1 MRNTFL
7 KRAVGVALALTMTLS
22 AIPLSPRAVA
32 TSDSGN
38 ETFTNPVM
46 YADVPDVDVIRVD
59 DAYYMVSTTMHLS
72 PGCPVMK
79 STDLVNWETVSYTYD
94 ILDDGDKFALRN
106 GESDYGSGSWAA
118 SIRHYNGKYYVSF
131 ASLST
136 GKTYIFSTTDVE
148 NGTWH
153 RSEFSGYLHD
163 VSLLTT
169 QDDGMYVVYG
179 SGTARCRPVYE
190 DENGDITL
198 GDEVTL
204 IEYTGLDN
212 DGNPVN
218 GPVSYISEG
227 IHAYEIGDY
236 YYLFMIQWPTGGRR
250 QEVCWRA
257 SSLDGPWESR
267 KVFDSGLEFDGQM
280 DNAGV
285 AQGGIVQAA
294 DGSWYAMLFQ
304 DHSSVGRIPV
314 LVPVTWEDGWP
325 VFGDENGQAPVEMD
339 LPGTYTGEKDIVVS
353 DEFYNGQPHSFAADN
368 SSVSTTADTATQ
380 NAAAVEAQPT
390 ADQEAERMELIV
402 NGGFEDGSEPWT
414 TQESATLEL
423 VTEEA
428 YSGSTSLK
436 VSDRTDTA
444 SGPKQ
449 DLTGQLTAGQQ
460 VEVTAHVKYNEGP
473 DSKTFNLCIQCGDWT
488 GIDVAAS
495 VTAQKGEWATIT
507 GTYTIPEDADM
518 SSVGCFIETA
528 WTSDPDPVN
537 DLFDF
542 YVDDVSVTVEAEEPG
557 YGIIVNGGFE
567 NGSEPWAVQ
576 EASTLEIVTEEA
588 FSGSYSAKISDRTNT
603 ASGPKQVLTGQL
615 IQGQKVQVSAK
626 VKYNDGPASKTFN
639 FCIQCGD
646 WRGIDVVGSV
656 TAQKGQW
663 ATITGTYTIPND
675 ADMSYVG
682 CFIETAWTATPDPT
696 NDLFD
701 FYVDDV
707 SVTVEAEE
715 PGYGIIVNGG
725 FENGSE
731 PWAVQEAST
740 LEIVTEEAFSGS
752 YSAKISDRT
761 NTASG
766 PKQVLTGQLIQGQ
779 KVQVS
784 AKVKYNDGPASKTFN
799 FCIQCGDW
807 RGIDVVGSVT
817 AQKGQWA
824 TITGTYTIPNDA
836 DMSYVGC
843 FIETAWTAAPD
854 PTNDLFDFYVDDV
867 SVVVLPDEK
876 EPVEPGENDD
886 NGSYLDLAWQWN
898 HNPNNNDWS
907 LTQRNGFLRLTT
919 GTKAK
924 NILEARNTLTQRTY
938 GPTCSGNVALEIAG
952 MKNGDVAGLAA
963 FQQRYGYVG
972 VKMENG
978 TKYLVM
984 TKTESDSDPNGTEV
998 ERVALDN
1005 GVNRVYLRVDF
1016 DYTQRKDQATFFYS
1030 LDGAAWTQIGNTLQM
1045 AYTMPHF
1052 MGYRFGLFNYAT
1064 QTTGGYVDFD
1074 YFHVSD
1080 QGSNGSETVLNAS
1093 LDDIDDVLGVA
1104 YAQVEL
1110 PVKLDTLP
1118 DGDYTKLE
1126 ASLNI
1131 PDDFT
1136 VSGVVFDEKNVTG
1149 EATYT
1154 YQDGRL
1160 VLTVSG
1166 DNVNYQDNGGTGFA
1180 TVQLQLTD
1188 YTTQNKT
1195 VQVRTDYVRV
1205 TGGNVSYRVD
1215 NAVSNISLVKLDSEA
1230 LAKIPGYSNPLI
1242 DYDFGA
1248 DPFALE
1254 YNGRVYVYMTADQF
1268 EYDQNG
1274 NIIDNTYSKIN
1285 SLHVISSA
1293 DLVNWTDHGFI
1304 PVAGP
1309 NGVAKWAN
1317 NSWAPAI
1324 AYKQIDGQD
1333 KFFLYFC
1340 NGGGGIGVLEG
1351 DSPVGPFTDPL
1362 GHALIDGSTPGTQGV
1377 PWIFDPAVMVD
1388 DDGTGYLVFGGGI
1401 PAGQDLNPKSARIVR
1416 LGDDMISLDCEPVMI
1431 DAPCMFEDG
1440 GIHKANGKYYYTY
1453 CSNFSG
1459 NHSAVEGY
1467 PGYGIICYMVSDD
1480 PLGPYEYCGEIL
1492 QNPSTYFGVGGNNH
1506 HAIFN
1511 FKGTSYIVYHAQTLG
1526 QAMGIEKG
1534 YRSTHINEVE
1544 YYADG
1549 RIVPIQADREGIS
1562 QLETM
1567 SPYQLTAGET
1577 IAWQAGIKVEACD
1590 QPGQGLS
1597 EVNNRAVTDIQNGDW
1612 IAVAGLDFGDKGAA
1626 SFTASIAAQAGGA
1639 VELRV
1644 DSPDGTVVGT
1654 LTVPAGDGTYQ
1665 TLTCD
1670 VTGLTGVH
1678 NLFMVFTGDDQAENL
1693 MSLDT
1698 WQFTEAGESA
1708 SANKAL
1714 LQATY
1719 DYAVNLDT
1727 TGVVQAA
1734 VDAFQKALD
1743 EAKAVL
1749 DNPNATQEQVNTAWD
1764 NLLEGIWGLGLK
1776 QGDKTMLELLIHR
1789 AEGML
1794 PNESKYLPD
1803 HWQEL
1808 LDALAAG
1815 QDVMEDGNA
1824 LQGDVE
1830 TAVDELL
1837 TAILAQRFKADK
1849 SILED
1854 LIGTAQDMDLTGYTA
1869 ESVATFRSALAAAQ
1883 AVMADESLSEDDQQV
1898 VNDAVAALQSAMDGL
1913 TAEGDVQPSEKPQ
1926 ESQKPEQ
1933 TQAPEATDQP
1943 QATQKPENVPQT
1955 GDSAQLMGYVAALT
1969 AAVGLLAGAAYV
1981 SRKRRS

>member
-38 ETFTNPVM
+38 QTFTNPVM

-106 GESDYGSGSWAA
+106 GESDYGNGSWAA

-153 RSEFSGYLHD
+153 RSEFNGYLHD

-285 AQGGIVQAA
+285 AQGGVVQAA

-368 SSVSTTADTATQ
+368 RSVSTAADTAAQ

-402 NGGFEDGSEPWT
+402 NGGFEDGTENWAV
-414 TQESATLEL
+414 QEAATLTPVDEDGNTVL
-423 VTEEA
+423 
-428 YSGSTSLK
+428 L
-436 VSDRTDTA
+436 VSDRTSTA

-449 DLTGQLTAGQQ
+449 LLTGKVHAGQTIY
-460 VEVTAHVKYNEGP
+460 VSARVRYDEGP
-473 DSKTFNLCIQCGDWT
+473 DTRLFHISMQNNADGNLWD
-488 GIDVAAS
+488 GIDNAGSA
-495 VTAQKGEWATIT
+495 TAKRGEWTTIT
-507 GTYTIPEDADM
+507 GSYTIPNDADLSY
-518 SSVGCFIETA
+518 SSIFVETN
-528 WTSDPDPVN
+528 WTPEQDPDT
-537 DLFDF
+537 DLIDF
-542 YVDDVSVTVEAEEPG
+542 YVDDVSVTVEAEEPD

-615 IQGQKVQVSAK
+615 IQGQKVQVSAQ

-682 CFIETAWTATPDPT
+682 CFIETAWTAT
-696 NDLFD
+696 
-701 FYVDDV
+701 
-707 SVTVEAEE
+707 
-715 PGYGIIVNGG
+715 
-725 FENGSE
+725 
-731 PWAVQEAST
+731 
-740 LEIVTEEAFSGS
+740 
-752 YSAKISDRT
+752 
-761 NTASG
+761 
-766 PKQVLTGQLIQGQ
+766 
-779 KVQVS
+779 
-784 AKVKYNDGPASKTFN
+784 
-799 FCIQCGDW
+799 
-807 RGIDVVGSVT
+807 
-817 AQKGQWA
+817 
-824 TITGTYTIPNDA
+824 
-836 DMSYVGC
+836 
-843 FIETAWTAAPD
+843 PD

-1149 EATYT
+1149 DATYT

-1401 PAGQDLNPKSARIVR
+1401 PAGQDLNPQSARIVR

-1678 NLFMVFTGDDQAENL
+1678 NLFLVFTGDDQAENL

-1734 VDAFQKALD
+1734 VDAFQKALT

-1815 QDVMEDGNA
+1815 QDVMADGNA

-1854 LIGTAQDMDLTGYTA
+1854 LIGTAQGMDLTGYTA

-1883 AVMADESLSEDDQQV
+1883 AVRADESLSEDDQQV

>member
-32 TSDSGN
+32 ASDSGN

-106 GESDYGSGSWAA
+106 GESDYGNGSWAA

-368 SSVSTTADTATQ
+368 RSVSTAADTATQ

-402 NGGFEDGSEPWT
+402 NGGFEDGT
-414 TQESATLEL
+414 
-423 VTEEA
+423 
-428 YSGSTSLK
+428 
-436 VSDRTDTA
+436 
-444 SGPKQ
+444 
-449 DLTGQLTAGQQ
+449 
-460 VEVTAHVKYNEGP
+460 
-473 DSKTFNLCIQCGDWT
+473 
-488 GIDVAAS
+488 
-495 VTAQKGEWATIT
+495 
-507 GTYTIPEDADM
+507 
-518 SSVGCFIETA
+518 
-528 WTSDPDPVN
+528 
-537 DLFDF
+537 
-542 YVDDVSVTVEAEEPG
+542 
-557 YGIIVNGGFE
+557 
-567 NGSEPWAVQ
+567 EPWAVQ
-576 EASTLEIVTEEA
+576 EAATLTPVDEDGNTVLLV
-588 FSGSYSAKISDRTNT
+588 SDRTNT

-615 IQGQKVQVSAK
+615 SQGQKVQVSAK

-715 PGYGIIVNGG
+715 PDYGIIVNGG

-766 PKQVLTGQLIQGQ
+766 PKQVLTGQLSQGQ

-1149 EATYT
+1149 DATYT

-1166 DNVNYQDNGGTGFA
+1166 ENVNYQDNGGTGFA

-1401 PAGQDLNPKSARIVR
+1401 PAGQDLNPQSARIVR

-1597 EVNNRAVTDIQNGDW
+1597 EVNNRTVTDIQNGDW

-1670 VTGLTGVH
+1670 VEGLTGVH
-1678 NLFMVFTGDDQAENL
+1678 NLFLVFTGDDQAENL

-1734 VDAFQKALD
+1734 VDAFQKAMD

>member
-32 TSDSGN
+32 ASDSGN

-153 RSEFSGYLHD
+153 RSEFNGYLHD

-368 SSVSTTADTATQ
+368 SSVSTAADTATQ

-402 NGGFEDGSEPWT
+402 NGGFEDGT
-414 TQESATLEL
+414 
-423 VTEEA
+423 
-428 YSGSTSLK
+428 
-436 VSDRTDTA
+436 
-444 SGPKQ
+444 
-449 DLTGQLTAGQQ
+449 
-460 VEVTAHVKYNEGP
+460 
-473 DSKTFNLCIQCGDWT
+473 
-488 GIDVAAS
+488 
-495 VTAQKGEWATIT
+495 
-507 GTYTIPEDADM
+507 
-518 SSVGCFIETA
+518 
-528 WTSDPDPVN
+528 
-537 DLFDF
+537 
-542 YVDDVSVTVEAEEPG
+542 
-557 YGIIVNGGFE
+557 
-567 NGSEPWAVQ
+567 EPWAVQ
-576 EASTLEIVTEEA
+576 EAATLTPVDEDGNTVLLV
-588 FSGSYSAKISDRTNT
+588 SDRTNT

-615 IQGQKVQVSAK
+615 SQGQKVQVSAT

-766 PKQVLTGQLIQGQ
+766 PKQVLTGQLSQGQ

-784 AKVKYNDGPASKTFN
+784 ATVKYNDGPASKTFN

-1149 EATYT
+1149 DATYT

-1166 DNVNYQDNGGTGFA
+1166 ENVNYQDNGGTGFA

-1597 EVNNRAVTDIQNGDW
+1597 EVNNRTVTDIQNGDW

-1734 VDAFQKALD
+1734 VDAFQKAMD

-1776 QGDKTMLELLIHR
+1776 QGDKTMLELLIHK

-1854 LIGTAQDMDLTGYTA
+1854 LIGAAQGMDLTGYTT

-1898 VNDAVAALQSAMDGL
+1898 VDDAVAALQSAMDGL

>member
-32 TSDSGN
+32 ASDSGN

-153 RSEFSGYLHD
+153 RSEFNGYLHD

-368 SSVSTTADTATQ
+368 SSVSTAADTATQ
-380 NAAAVEAQPT
+380 NAAAAEAQPT

-402 NGGFEDGSEPWT
+402 NGGFEDGTENWA
-414 TQESATLEL
+414 TQQTATLTPVDEDGNTVL
-423 VTEEA
+423 
-428 YSGSTSLK
+428 L
-436 VSDRTDTA
+436 VSDRTNTA

-449 DLTGQLTAGQQ
+449 LLTGKVHAGQTIY
-460 VEVTAHVKYNEGP
+460 VSARVRYDEGP
-473 DSKTFNLCIQCGDWT
+473 DTRLFHISMQNNADGNLWD
-488 GIDVAAS
+488 GIDNAGSA
-495 VTAQKGEWATIT
+495 TAKRGEWTTIT
-507 GTYTIPEDADM
+507 GSYTIPNDADLSY
-518 SSVGCFIETA
+518 SSIFVETN
-528 WTSDPDPVN
+528 WTPEQDPDT
-537 DLFDF
+537 DLIDF
-542 YVDDVSVTVEAEEPG
+542 YVDDVSVTVEVEEPD

-615 IQGQKVQVSAK
+615 SQGQKVQVSA
-626 VKYNDGPASKTFN
+626 T
-639 FCIQCGD
+639 
-646 WRGIDVVGSV
+646 
-656 TAQKGQW
+656 
-663 ATITGTYTIPND
+663 
-675 ADMSYVG
+675 
-682 CFIETAWTATPDPT
+682 
-696 NDLFD
+696 
-701 FYVDDV
+701 
-707 SVTVEAEE
+707 
-715 PGYGIIVNGG
+715 
-725 FENGSE
+725 
-731 PWAVQEAST
+731 
-740 LEIVTEEAFSGS
+740 
-752 YSAKISDRT
+752 
-761 NTASG
+761 
-766 PKQVLTGQLIQGQ
+766 
-779 KVQVS
+779 
-784 AKVKYNDGPASKTFN
+784 VKYNDGPASKTFN

-1149 EATYT
+1149 DATYT

-1166 DNVNYQDNGGTGFA
+1166 ENVNYQDNGGTGFA

-1678 NLFMVFTGDDQAENL
+1678 NLFLVFTGDDQAENL

-1734 VDAFQKALD
+1734 VDAFQKALT

-1776 QGDKTMLELLIHR
+1776 QGDKTMLELLIHK

-1854 LIGTAQDMDLTGYTA
+1854 LIGAAQDMDLTGYTA

-1898 VNDAVAALQSAMDGL
+1898 VDDAVTALQSAMDGL
-1913 TAEGDVQPSEKPQ
+1913 TAEGDVQPSEEPQ

>member
-32 TSDSGN
+32 ASDSGN

-106 GESDYGSGSWAA
+106 GESDYGNGSWAA

-153 RSEFSGYLHD
+153 RSEFNGYLHD

-314 LVPVTWEDGWP
+314 LVPVTWENGWP

-368 SSVSTTADTATQ
+368 SSVSTAADTATQ

-402 NGGFEDGSEPWT
+402 NGGFEDGTENWA
-414 TQESATLEL
+414 TQQTATLTPVDEDGNTVL
-423 VTEEA
+423 
-428 YSGSTSLK
+428 L
-436 VSDRTDTA
+436 VSDRTNTA

-449 DLTGQLTAGQQ
+449 LLTGKVHAGQTIY
-460 VEVTAHVKYNEGP
+460 VSARVRYDEGP
-473 DSKTFNLCIQCGDWT
+473 DSKQFHISMQNNADGNLWD
-488 GIDVAAS
+488 GIDNAGSA
-495 VTAQKGEWATIT
+495 TAKRGEWTTIT
-507 GTYTIPEDADM
+507 GSYTIPNDADLSY
-518 SSVGCFIETA
+518 SSIFVETN
-528 WTSDPDPVN
+528 WTPEQDPDT
-537 DLFDF
+537 DLIDF
-542 YVDDVSVTVEAEEPG
+542 YVDDVSVTVEVEEP
-557 YGIIVNGGFE
+557 
-567 NGSEPWAVQ
+567 
-576 EASTLEIVTEEA
+576 
-588 FSGSYSAKISDRTNT
+588 D
-603 ASGPKQVLTGQL
+603 
-615 IQGQKVQVSAK
+615 
-626 VKYNDGPASKTFN
+626 
-639 FCIQCGD
+639 
-646 WRGIDVVGSV
+646 
-656 TAQKGQW
+656 
-663 ATITGTYTIPND
+663 
-675 ADMSYVG
+675 
-682 CFIETAWTATPDPT
+682 
-696 NDLFD
+696 
-701 FYVDDV
+701 
-707 SVTVEAEE
+707 
-715 PGYGIIVNGG
+715 YGIIVNGG

-1149 EATYT
+1149 DATYT

-1166 DNVNYQDNGGTGFA
+1166 ENVNYQDNGGTGFA

-1351 DSPVGPFTDPL
+1351 DSPAGPFTDPL

-1401 PAGQDLNPKSARIVR
+1401 PAGQDLNPQSARIVR

-1597 EVNNRAVTDIQNGDW
+1597 EVNNRTVTDIQNGDW

-1670 VTGLTGVH
+1670 VEGLTGVH

-1693 MSLDT
+1693 MILDT

-1734 VDAFQKALD
+1734 VDAFQKAMD

-1776 QGDKTMLELLIHR
+1776 QGDKTMLELLIHK

-1854 LIGTAQDMDLTGYTA
+1854 LIGAAQGMDLTGYTT

-1898 VNDAVAALQSAMDGL
+1898 VDDAVAALQSAMDGL

>member
-38 ETFTNPVM
+38 QTFTNPVM

-106 GESDYGSGSWAA
+106 GESDYGNGSWAA

-153 RSEFSGYLHD
+153 RSEFNGYLHD

-285 AQGGIVQAA
+285 AQGGVVQAA

-368 SSVSTTADTATQ
+368 SSVSTAADTAAQ

-402 NGGFEDGSEPWT
+402 NGGFEDGTENWAV
-414 TQESATLEL
+414 QEAATLTPVDEDGNTVL
-423 VTEEA
+423 
-428 YSGSTSLK
+428 L
-436 VSDRTDTA
+436 VSDRTSTA

-449 DLTGQLTAGQQ
+449 LLTGKVHAGQTIY
-460 VEVTAHVKYNEGP
+460 VSARVRYDEGP
-473 DSKTFNLCIQCGDWT
+473 DTRLFHISMQNNADGNLWD
-488 GIDVAAS
+488 GIDNAGSA
-495 VTAQKGEWATIT
+495 TAKRGEWTTIT
-507 GTYTIPEDADM
+507 GSYTIPNDADLSY
-518 SSVGCFIETA
+518 SSIFVETN
-528 WTSDPDPVN
+528 WTPEQDPDT
-537 DLFDF
+537 DLIDF
-542 YVDDVSVTVEAEEPG
+542 YVDDVSVTVEVEEPD

-603 ASGPKQVLTGQL
+603 ASGPKQ
-615 IQGQKVQVSAK
+615 I
-626 VKYNDGPASKTFN
+626 
-639 FCIQCGD
+639 
-646 WRGIDVVGSV
+646 
-656 TAQKGQW
+656 
-663 ATITGTYTIPND
+663 
-675 ADMSYVG
+675 
-682 CFIETAWTATPDPT
+682 
-696 NDLFD
+696 
-701 FYVDDV
+701 
-707 SVTVEAEE
+707 
-715 PGYGIIVNGG
+715 
-725 FENGSE
+725 
-731 PWAVQEAST
+731 
-740 LEIVTEEAFSGS
+740 
-752 YSAKISDRT
+752 
-761 NTASG
+761 
-766 PKQVLTGQLIQGQ
+766 LTGQLIQGQ

-1401 PAGQDLNPKSARIVR
+1401 PAGQDLNPQSARIVR

-1670 VTGLTGVH
+1670 VEGLTGVH
-1678 NLFMVFTGDDQAENL
+1678 NLFLVFTGDDQAENL

-1734 VDAFQKALD
+1734 VDAFQKALT

-1854 LIGTAQDMDLTGYTA
+1854 LIGAAQDMDLTGYTA

>member
-32 TSDSGN
+32 ASDSGN

-153 RSEFSGYLHD
+153 RSEFNGYLHD

-368 SSVSTTADTATQ
+368 SSVSTAADTATQ

-402 NGGFEDGSEPWT
+402 NGSFEDGTENWA
-414 TQESATLEL
+414 TQQTATLTPVDEDGNTVL
-423 VTEEA
+423 
-428 YSGSTSLK
+428 L
-436 VSDRTDTA
+436 VSDRTNTA

-449 DLTGQLTAGQQ
+449 LLTGKVHAGQTIY
-460 VEVTAHVKYNEGP
+460 VSARVRYDEGP
-473 DSKTFNLCIQCGDWT
+473 DTRLFHISMQNNADGNLWD
-488 GIDVAAS
+488 GIDNAGSA
-495 VTAQKGEWATIT
+495 TAKRGEWTTIT
-507 GTYTIPEDADM
+507 GSYTIPNDADLSY
-518 SSVGCFIETA
+518 SSIFVETN
-528 WTSDPDPVN
+528 WTPEQDPDT
-537 DLFDF
+537 DLIDF
-542 YVDDVSVTVEAEEPG
+542 YVDDVSVTVEVEEPD

-615 IQGQKVQVSAK
+615 SQGQKVQVSA
-626 VKYNDGPASKTFN
+626 T
-639 FCIQCGD
+639 
-646 WRGIDVVGSV
+646 
-656 TAQKGQW
+656 
-663 ATITGTYTIPND
+663 
-675 ADMSYVG
+675 
-682 CFIETAWTATPDPT
+682 
-696 NDLFD
+696 
-701 FYVDDV
+701 
-707 SVTVEAEE
+707 
-715 PGYGIIVNGG
+715 
-725 FENGSE
+725 
-731 PWAVQEAST
+731 
-740 LEIVTEEAFSGS
+740 
-752 YSAKISDRT
+752 
-761 NTASG
+761 
-766 PKQVLTGQLIQGQ
+766 
-779 KVQVS
+779 
-784 AKVKYNDGPASKTFN
+784 VKYNDGPASKTFN

-1149 EATYT
+1149 DATYT

-1166 DNVNYQDNGGTGFA
+1166 ENVNYQDNGGTGFA

-1480 PLGPYEYCGEIL
+1480 PMGPYEYCGEIL

-1511 FKGTSYIVYHAQTLG
+1511 FQGTSYIVYHAQTLG

-1597 EVNNRAVTDIQNGDW
+1597 EVNNRTVTDIQNGDW

-1734 VDAFQKALD
+1734 VDAFQKALT

-1776 QGDKTMLELLIHR
+1776 QGDKTMLELLIAR
-1789 AEGML
+1789 ADDMVA
-1794 PNESKYLPD
+1794 NADKYVEAD
-1803 HWQEL
+1803 WQQL
-1808 LDALAAG
+1808 VDALEAAKT
-1815 QDVMEDGNA
+1815 VMEDGNA
-1824 LQGDVE
+1824 LQNDVDKAAE
-1830 TAVDELL
+1830 TLL
-1837 TAILAQRFKADK
+1837 NAILAQRFKADK

-1854 LIGTAQDMDLTGYTA
+1854 LIGKAEGMDLSSYTA
-1869 ESVATFRSALAAAQ
+1869 ESVATFRMALANAQ
-1883 AVMADESLSEDDQQV
+1883 AVMADNSLTEDDQAK
-1898 VNDAVAALQSAMDGL
+1898 VNDAVAALTSAMDGL
-1913 TAEGDVQPSEKPQ
+1913 TAGGAPETTD
-1926 ESQKPEQ
+1926 KPETSQ
-1933 TQAPEATDQP
+1933 EPETTDKP
-1943 QATQKPENVPQT
+1943 QATEKPENVPQT
-1955 GDSAQLMGYVAALT
+1955 GDSAQLMVYVAALAA
-1969 AAVGLLAGAAYV
+1969 AAVLMGTTVVL
-1981 SRKRRS
+1981 RRRRS

>member
-32 TSDSGN
+32 ASDSGN

-106 GESDYGSGSWAA
+106 GESDYGNGSWAA

-153 RSEFSGYLHD
+153 RSEFNGYLHD

-368 SSVSTTADTATQ
+368 RSVSTAADTAAQ

-402 NGGFEDGSEPWT
+402 NGGFEDGT
-414 TQESATLEL
+414 
-423 VTEEA
+423 
-428 YSGSTSLK
+428 
-436 VSDRTDTA
+436 
-444 SGPKQ
+444 
-449 DLTGQLTAGQQ
+449 
-460 VEVTAHVKYNEGP
+460 
-473 DSKTFNLCIQCGDWT
+473 
-488 GIDVAAS
+488 
-495 VTAQKGEWATIT
+495 
-507 GTYTIPEDADM
+507 
-518 SSVGCFIETA
+518 
-528 WTSDPDPVN
+528 
-537 DLFDF
+537 
-542 YVDDVSVTVEAEEPG
+542 
-557 YGIIVNGGFE
+557 
-567 NGSEPWAVQ
+567 EPWAVQ
-576 EASTLEIVTEEA
+576 EAATLTPVDEDGNTVLLV
-588 FSGSYSAKISDRTNT
+588 SDRTNT

-615 IQGQKVQVSAK
+615 SQGQKVQVSAK

-766 PKQVLTGQLIQGQ
+766 PKQVLTGQLSQGQ

-1268 EYDQNG
+1268 EYDQDG
-1274 NIIDNTYSKIN
+1274 NLIDNTYSKIN

-1670 VTGLTGVH
+1670 VEGLTGVH

>member
-38 ETFTNPVM
+38 QTFTNPVM

-250 QEVCWRA
+250 QEICWRA

-368 SSVSTTADTATQ
+368 SSVSTAADTATQ

-402 NGGFEDGSEPWT
+402 NGSFEDGT
-414 TQESATLEL
+414 
-423 VTEEA
+423 
-428 YSGSTSLK
+428 
-436 VSDRTDTA
+436 
-444 SGPKQ
+444 
-449 DLTGQLTAGQQ
+449 
-460 VEVTAHVKYNEGP
+460 
-473 DSKTFNLCIQCGDWT
+473 
-488 GIDVAAS
+488 
-495 VTAQKGEWATIT
+495 
-507 GTYTIPEDADM
+507 
-518 SSVGCFIETA
+518 
-528 WTSDPDPVN
+528 
-537 DLFDF
+537 
-542 YVDDVSVTVEAEEPG
+542 
-557 YGIIVNGGFE
+557 
-567 NGSEPWAVQ
+567 EPWAVQ
-576 EASTLEIVTEEA
+576 EAATLTPVDEDGNTVLLV
-588 FSGSYSAKISDRTNT
+588 SDRTNT
-603 ASGPKQVLTGQL
+603 TSGPKQVLTGQL
-615 IQGQKVQVSAK
+615 SQGQKVQVSAK
-626 VKYNDGPASKTFN
+626 VKYNDGPASKTF
-639 FCIQCGD
+639 
-646 WRGIDVVGSV
+646 V

-682 CFIETAWTATPDPT
+682 CFIETAWTAT
-696 NDLFD
+696 
-701 FYVDDV
+701 
-707 SVTVEAEE
+707 
-715 PGYGIIVNGG
+715 
-725 FENGSE
+725 
-731 PWAVQEAST
+731 
-740 LEIVTEEAFSGS
+740 
-752 YSAKISDRT
+752 
-761 NTASG
+761 
-766 PKQVLTGQLIQGQ
+766 
-779 KVQVS
+779 
-784 AKVKYNDGPASKTFN
+784 
-799 FCIQCGDW
+799 
-807 RGIDVVGSVT
+807 
-817 AQKGQWA
+817 
-824 TITGTYTIPNDA
+824 
-836 DMSYVGC
+836 
-843 FIETAWTAAPD
+843 PD

-1045 AYTMPHF
+1045 AYTLPHF

-1080 QGSNGSETVLNAS
+1080 QCSNGSETVLNAS

-1166 DNVNYQDNGGTGFA
+1166 ENVNYQDNGGTGFA

-1670 VTGLTGVH
+1670 VEGLTGVH

-1734 VDAFQKALD
+1734 VDAFQKALT

-1776 QGDKTMLELLIHR
+1776 QGDKTMLELLIHK

-1815 QDVMEDGNA
+1815 QDVMADGNA

-1898 VNDAVAALQSAMDGL
+1898 VDDAVAALQSAMDGL

>member
-38 ETFTNPVM
+38 QTFTNPVM

-153 RSEFSGYLHD
+153 RSEFNGYLHD

-285 AQGGIVQAA
+285 AQGGVVQAA

-368 SSVSTTADTATQ
+368 SSVSTAADTAAQ

-402 NGGFEDGSEPWT
+402 NGGFEDGTENWAV
-414 TQESATLEL
+414 QEAATLTPVDEDGNTVL
-423 VTEEA
+423 
-428 YSGSTSLK
+428 L
-436 VSDRTDTA
+436 VSDRTSTA

-449 DLTGQLTAGQQ
+449 LLTGKVHAGQTIY
-460 VEVTAHVKYNEGP
+460 VSARVRYDEGP
-473 DSKTFNLCIQCGDWT
+473 DTRLFHISMQNNADGNLWD
-488 GIDVAAS
+488 GIDNAGSA
-495 VTAQKGEWATIT
+495 TAKRGEWTTIT
-507 GTYTIPEDADM
+507 GSYTIPNDADLSY
-518 SSVGCFIETA
+518 SSIFVETN
-528 WTSDPDPVN
+528 WTPEQDPDT
-537 DLFDF
+537 DLIDF
-542 YVDDVSVTVEAEEPG
+542 YVDDVSVTVEVEEPD

-603 ASGPKQVLTGQL
+603 ASGPKQ
-615 IQGQKVQVSAK
+615 I
-626 VKYNDGPASKTFN
+626 
-639 FCIQCGD
+639 
-646 WRGIDVVGSV
+646 
-656 TAQKGQW
+656 
-663 ATITGTYTIPND
+663 
-675 ADMSYVG
+675 
-682 CFIETAWTATPDPT
+682 
-696 NDLFD
+696 
-701 FYVDDV
+701 
-707 SVTVEAEE
+707 
-715 PGYGIIVNGG
+715 
-725 FENGSE
+725 
-731 PWAVQEAST
+731 
-740 LEIVTEEAFSGS
+740 
-752 YSAKISDRT
+752 
-761 NTASG
+761 
-766 PKQVLTGQLIQGQ
+766 LTGQLIQGQ

-1401 PAGQDLNPKSARIVR
+1401 PAGQDLNPQSARIVR

-1597 EVNNRAVTDIQNGDW
+1597 EVNNRTVTDIQNGDW

-1670 VTGLTGVH
+1670 VEGLTGVH
-1678 NLFMVFTGDDQAENL
+1678 NLFLVFTGDDQAENL

-1734 VDAFQKALD
+1734 VDAFQKALT

-1854 LIGTAQDMDLTGYTA
+1854 LIGAAQDMDLTGYTA

>member
-38 ETFTNPVM
+38 QTFTNPVM

-106 GESDYGSGSWAA
+106 GESDYGNGSWAA

-153 RSEFSGYLHD
+153 RSEFNGYLHD

-285 AQGGIVQAA
+285 AQGGVVQAA

-368 SSVSTTADTATQ
+368 RSVSTAADTAAQ
-380 NAAAVEAQPT
+380 NAAAAEAQPT

-402 NGGFEDGSEPWT
+402 NGGFEDGTENWA
-414 TQESATLEL
+414 TQQTATLTPVDEDGNTVLL
-423 VTEEA
+423 VSE
-428 YSGSTSLK
+428 
-436 VSDRTDTA
+436 RTNTA

-449 DLTGQLTAGQQ
+449 LLTGKVKAGQTIY
-460 VEVTAHVKYNEGP
+460 VSARVRYDEGP
-473 DSKTFNLCIQCGDWT
+473 DSKQFHISMQNNADGNLWD
-488 GIDVAAS
+488 GIDNAGSA
-495 VTAQKGEWATIT
+495 TAKRGEWTTIT
-507 GTYTIPEDADM
+507 GSYTIPNDADLSY
-518 SSVGCFIETA
+518 SSIFVETN
-528 WTSDPDPVN
+528 WTPEQDPDN
-537 DLFDF
+537 DLIDF
-542 YVDDVSVTVEAEEPG
+542 YVDDVSVTVEPEAPD

-603 ASGPKQVLTGQL
+603 ASGPKQDLTEQL
-615 IQGQKVQVSAK
+615 SQGQKVQVSAT

-682 CFIETAWTATPDPT
+682 CFIETAWTAT
-696 NDLFD
+696 
-701 FYVDDV
+701 
-707 SVTVEAEE
+707 
-715 PGYGIIVNGG
+715 
-725 FENGSE
+725 
-731 PWAVQEAST
+731 
-740 LEIVTEEAFSGS
+740 
-752 YSAKISDRT
+752 
-761 NTASG
+761 
-766 PKQVLTGQLIQGQ
+766 
-779 KVQVS
+779 
-784 AKVKYNDGPASKTFN
+784 
-799 FCIQCGDW
+799 
-807 RGIDVVGSVT
+807 
-817 AQKGQWA
+817 
-824 TITGTYTIPNDA
+824 
-836 DMSYVGC
+836 
-843 FIETAWTAAPD
+843 PD

-1149 EATYT
+1149 DATYT

-1215 NAVSNISLVKLDSEA
+1215 SAVSNISLVKLDSEA

-1597 EVNNRAVTDIQNGDW
+1597 EVNNRTVTDIQNGDW

-1639 VELRV
+1639 VELRL

-1678 NLFMVFTGDDQAENL
+1678 NLFLVFTGDDQAENL

-1734 VDAFQKALD
+1734 VDAFQKALT

-1749 DNPNATQEQVNTAWD
+1749 DNPNATQDEVNTAWD

-1776 QGDKTMLELLIHR
+1776 QGDKTMLELLIHK

-1854 LIGTAQDMDLTGYTA
+1854 LIGAAQGMDLTGYTA

-1898 VNDAVAALQSAMDGL
+1898 VDNAVAALQSAMDGL
-1913 TAEGDVQPSEKPQ
+1913 TAEGNVQPSEEPQ
-1926 ESQKPEQ
+1926 ESQKPEE

-1981 SRKRRS
+1981 TRKRRS

>member
-32 TSDSGN
+32 ASDSGN
-38 ETFTNPVM
+38 QTFTNPVM

-106 GESDYGSGSWAA
+106 GESDYGNGSWAA
-118 SIRHYNGKYYVSF
+118 SIRYYNGKYYVSF

-153 RSEFSGYLHD
+153 RSEFNGYLHD

-285 AQGGIVQAA
+285 AQGGVVQAA

-304 DHSSVGRIPV
+304 DHGSVGRIPV

-325 VFGDENGQAPVEMD
+325 VFGDENGQAPVVMD

-353 DEFYNGQPHSFAADN
+353 DEFYNGQPHSFAASN
-368 SSVSTTADTATQ
+368 GSVSTTADTATQ
-380 NAAAVEAQPT
+380 NAAAAEAQPT

-402 NGGFEDGSEPWT
+402 NGGFEDGTENWA
-414 TQESATLEL
+414 TQQTATLTPVDEDGNTVL
-423 VTEEA
+423 
-428 YSGSTSLK
+428 L
-436 VSDRTDTA
+436 VSDRTNTA

-449 DLTGQLTAGQQ
+449 LLTGKVHAGQTIY
-460 VEVTAHVKYNEGP
+460 VSARVRYDEGP
-473 DSKTFNLCIQCGDWT
+473 DTRLFHISMQNNADGNLWD
-488 GIDVAAS
+488 GIDNAGSA
-495 VTAQKGEWATIT
+495 TAKRGEWTTIT
-507 GTYTIPEDADM
+507 GSYTIPNDADLSY
-518 SSVGCFIETA
+518 SSIFVETN
-528 WTSDPDPVN
+528 WTPEQDPDT
-537 DLFDF
+537 DLIDF
-542 YVDDVSVTVEAEEPG
+542 YVDDVSVTVEVEEPD

-615 IQGQKVQVSAK
+615 SQGQKVQVSAK

-701 FYVDDV
+701 
-707 SVTVEAEE
+707 
-715 PGYGIIVNGG
+715 I
-725 FENGSE
+725 
-731 PWAVQEAST
+731 
-740 LEIVTEEAFSGS
+740 
-752 YSAKISDRT
+752 
-761 NTASG
+761 
-766 PKQVLTGQLIQGQ
+766 
-779 KVQVS
+779 
-784 AKVKYNDGPASKTFN
+784 
-799 FCIQCGDW
+799 
-807 RGIDVVGSVT
+807 
-817 AQKGQWA
+817 
-824 TITGTYTIPNDA
+824 
-836 DMSYVGC
+836 
-843 FIETAWTAAPD
+843 
-854 PTNDLFDFYVDDV
+854 YVDDV

-1215 NAVSNISLVKLDSEA
+1215 SAVSNISLVKLDSEA

-1597 EVNNRAVTDIQNGDW
+1597 EVNNRTVTDIQNGDW

-1734 VDAFQKALD
+1734 VDAFQKAMD

-1764 NLLEGIWGLGLK
+1764 NLLEGIWALGLK
-1776 QGDKTMLELLIHR
+1776 QGDKTMLELLIHK

-1854 LIGTAQDMDLTGYTA
+1854 LIGAAQGMDLTGYTA

-1898 VNDAVAALQSAMDGL
+1898 VDNAVSALQSAMDGL

>member
-32 TSDSGN
+32 ASDSGN
-38 ETFTNPVM
+38 QTFTNPVM

-106 GESDYGSGSWAA
+106 GESDYGNGSWAA

-153 RSEFSGYLHD
+153 RSEFNGYLHD

-304 DHSSVGRIPV
+304 DHGSVGRIPV

-353 DEFYNGQPHSFAADN
+353 DEFYNGQPHSFAASN
-368 SSVSTTADTATQ
+368 GSVSTTADTAAQ
-380 NAAAVEAQPT
+380 NAAAAEAQPT

-402 NGGFEDGSEPWT
+402 NGGFEDGTENWA
-414 TQESATLEL
+414 TQQTATLTPVDEDGNTVL
-423 VTEEA
+423 
-428 YSGSTSLK
+428 L
-436 VSDRTDTA
+436 VSDRTNTA

-449 DLTGQLTAGQQ
+449 LLTGKVHAGQTIY
-460 VEVTAHVKYNEGP
+460 VSARVRYDEGP
-473 DSKTFNLCIQCGDWT
+473 DTKQFHISMQNNADGNLWD
-488 GIDVAAS
+488 GIDNAGSA
-495 VTAQKGEWATIT
+495 TAKRGEWTTIT
-507 GTYTIPEDADM
+507 GSYTIPNDADLSY
-518 SSVGCFIETA
+518 SSIFVETN
-528 WTSDPDPVN
+528 WTPEQDPDT
-537 DLFDF
+537 DLIDF
-542 YVDDVSVTVEAEEPG
+542 YVDDVSVTVEVEEPD

-615 IQGQKVQVSAK
+615 IQGQKVQVSAT

-682 CFIETAWTATPDPT
+682 CFIETAWTAT
-696 NDLFD
+696 
-701 FYVDDV
+701 
-707 SVTVEAEE
+707 
-715 PGYGIIVNGG
+715 
-725 FENGSE
+725 
-731 PWAVQEAST
+731 
-740 LEIVTEEAFSGS
+740 
-752 YSAKISDRT
+752 
-761 NTASG
+761 
-766 PKQVLTGQLIQGQ
+766 
-779 KVQVS
+779 
-784 AKVKYNDGPASKTFN
+784 
-799 FCIQCGDW
+799 
-807 RGIDVVGSVT
+807 
-817 AQKGQWA
+817 
-824 TITGTYTIPNDA
+824 
-836 DMSYVGC
+836 
-843 FIETAWTAAPD
+843 PD

-1166 DNVNYQDNGGTGFA
+1166 ENVNYQDNGGTGFA

-1268 EYDQNG
+1268 EYDQDG

-1285 SLHVISSA
+1285 KLHVISSA

-1401 PAGQDLNPKSARIVR
+1401 PAGQDLNPQSARIVR

-1597 EVNNRAVTDIQNGDW
+1597 EVNNRTVTDIQNGDW

-1670 VTGLTGVH
+1670 VEGLTGVH
-1678 NLFMVFTGDDQAENL
+1678 NLFLVFTGDDQAENL

-1734 VDAFQKALD
+1734 VDAFQKALT

-1854 LIGTAQDMDLTGYTA
+1854 LIGAAQDMDLTGYTA

-1898 VNDAVAALQSAMDGL
+1898 VDDAVAALQSAMDGL

>member
-22 AIPLSPRAVA
+22 AIPIAPRAVA
-32 TSDSGN
+32 STDTGSES
-38 ETFTNPVM
+38 ESFTNPVM

-79 STDLVNWETVSYTYD
+79 STDLVNWETVSYAYD

-106 GESDYGSGSWAA
+106 GESDYGNGSWAA
-118 SIRHYNGKYYVSF
+118 SIRYYNGKYYVSF

-153 RSEFSGYLHD
+153 RSEFNGYLHD

-280 DNAGV
+280 DSAGV

-304 DHSSVGRIPV
+304 DHGSVGRIPV

-402 NGGFEDGSEPWT
+402 NGGFEDGTENWA
-414 TQESATLEL
+414 TQQTATLTPVDEDGNTVL
-423 VTEEA
+423 
-428 YSGSTSLK
+428 L
-436 VSDRTDTA
+436 VSDRTNTA

-449 DLTGQLTAGQQ
+449 LLTGKVHAGQTIY
-460 VEVTAHVKYNEGP
+460 VSARVRYDEGP
-473 DSKTFNLCIQCGDWT
+473 DTRLFHISMQNNADGNLWD
-488 GIDVAAS
+488 GIDNAGSA
-495 VTAQKGEWATIT
+495 TAKRGEWTTIT
-507 GTYTIPEDADM
+507 GSYTIPNDADLSY
-518 SSVGCFIETA
+518 SSIFVETN
-528 WTSDPDPVN
+528 WTPEQDPDT
-537 DLFDF
+537 DLIDF
-542 YVDDVSVTVEAEEPG
+542 YVDDGSVTVEVEEPD

-615 IQGQKVQVSAK
+615 SQGQKVQVSAK

-701 FYVDDV
+701 
-707 SVTVEAEE
+707 
-715 PGYGIIVNGG
+715 I
-725 FENGSE
+725 
-731 PWAVQEAST
+731 
-740 LEIVTEEAFSGS
+740 
-752 YSAKISDRT
+752 
-761 NTASG
+761 
-766 PKQVLTGQLIQGQ
+766 
-779 KVQVS
+779 
-784 AKVKYNDGPASKTFN
+784 
-799 FCIQCGDW
+799 
-807 RGIDVVGSVT
+807 
-817 AQKGQWA
+817 
-824 TITGTYTIPNDA
+824 
-836 DMSYVGC
+836 
-843 FIETAWTAAPD
+843 
-854 PTNDLFDFYVDDV
+854 YVDDV

-1149 EATYT
+1149 DATYT
-1154 YQDGRL
+1154 FKDGHL

-1166 DNVNYQDNGGTGFA
+1166 ENVNYQDNGGTGFA

-1215 NAVSNISLVKLDSEA
+1215 NAVANISLVKLDSEA

-1590 QPGQGLS
+1590 QPGEGLS

-1612 IAVAGLDFGDKGAA
+1612 IAVAGLDFGNKGAA
-1626 SFTASIAAQAGGA
+1626 SFTASIAAQAGGV

-1670 VTGLTGVH
+1670 VEGLTGVH

-1698 WQFTEAGESA
+1698 WQFTEASESA

-1734 VDAFQKALD
+1734 VDAFQKALTQ
-1743 EAKAVL
+1743 AKAVL

-1776 QGDKTMLELLIHR
+1776 QGDKTMLELLIHK

-1854 LIGTAQDMDLTGYTA
+1854 LIGAAQGMDLTGYTA
-1869 ESVATFRSALAAAQ
+1869 ESVSTFRSALAAAQ

-1898 VNDAVAALQSAMDGL
+1898 VDDAVAALQSAMDGL
-1913 TAEGDVQPSEKPQ
+1913 TAEGDVQPSEEPE
-1926 ESQKPEQ
+1926 ESQKPEE

>member
-38 ETFTNPVM
+38 QTFTNPVM

-285 AQGGIVQAA
+285 AQGGVVQAT

-368 SSVSTTADTATQ
+368 RSVSTAADTAAQ

-402 NGGFEDGSEPWT
+402 NGGFEDGT
-414 TQESATLEL
+414 
-423 VTEEA
+423 
-428 YSGSTSLK
+428 
-436 VSDRTDTA
+436 
-444 SGPKQ
+444 
-449 DLTGQLTAGQQ
+449 
-460 VEVTAHVKYNEGP
+460 
-473 DSKTFNLCIQCGDWT
+473 
-488 GIDVAAS
+488 
-495 VTAQKGEWATIT
+495 
-507 GTYTIPEDADM
+507 
-518 SSVGCFIETA
+518 
-528 WTSDPDPVN
+528 
-537 DLFDF
+537 
-542 YVDDVSVTVEAEEPG
+542 
-557 YGIIVNGGFE
+557 
-567 NGSEPWAVQ
+567 EPWAVQ
-576 EASTLEIVTEEA
+576 EAATLTPVDEDGNTVLLV
-588 FSGSYSAKISDRTNT
+588 SDRTNT

-615 IQGQKVQVSAK
+615 IQGQKVQVSAQ

-784 AKVKYNDGPASKTFN
+784 AQVKYNDGPASKTFN

-1678 NLFMVFTGDDQAENL
+1678 NLFLVFTGDDQAENL

-1734 VDAFQKALD
+1734 VDAFQKALT

-1776 QGDKTMLELLIHR
+1776 QGDKTMLELLIHK

-1854 LIGTAQDMDLTGYTA
+1854 LIGAAQDMDLTGYTA

>member
-106 GESDYGSGSWAA
+106 GESDYGNGSWAA

-368 SSVSTTADTATQ
+368 SSVSTAADTATQ

-402 NGGFEDGSEPWT
+402 NGGFEDGTENWA
-414 TQESATLEL
+414 TQQAATLTPVDEDGNTVL
-423 VTEEA
+423 
-428 YSGSTSLK
+428 L
-436 VSDRTDTA
+436 VSDRTNTA

-449 DLTGQLTAGQQ
+449 LLTGKVHAGQTIY
-460 VEVTAHVKYNEGP
+460 VSARVRYDEGP
-473 DSKTFNLCIQCGDWT
+473 DTRLFHISMQNNADGNLWD
-488 GIDVAAS
+488 GIDNAGSA
-495 VTAQKGEWATIT
+495 TAKRGEWTTIT
-507 GTYTIPEDADM
+507 GSYTIPNDADLSY
-518 SSVGCFIETA
+518 SSIFVETN
-528 WTSDPDPVN
+528 WTPEQDPDT
-537 DLFDF
+537 DLIDF
-542 YVDDVSVTVEAEEPG
+542 YVDDVSVTVEVEEPD

-615 IQGQKVQVSAK
+615 SQGQKVQVSAT

-682 CFIETAWTATPDPT
+682 CFIETAWTAT
-696 NDLFD
+696 
-701 FYVDDV
+701 
-707 SVTVEAEE
+707 
-715 PGYGIIVNGG
+715 
-725 FENGSE
+725 
-731 PWAVQEAST
+731 
-740 LEIVTEEAFSGS
+740 
-752 YSAKISDRT
+752 
-761 NTASG
+761 
-766 PKQVLTGQLIQGQ
+766 
-779 KVQVS
+779 
-784 AKVKYNDGPASKTFN
+784 
-799 FCIQCGDW
+799 
-807 RGIDVVGSVT
+807 
-817 AQKGQWA
+817 
-824 TITGTYTIPNDA
+824 
-836 DMSYVGC
+836 
-843 FIETAWTAAPD
+843 PD

-1080 QGSNGSETVLNAS
+1080 QGSSGSETVLNAS

-1149 EATYT
+1149 DATYT

-1166 DNVNYQDNGGTGFA
+1166 ENVNYQDNGGTGFA

-1734 VDAFQKALD
+1734 VDAFQKALT

-1776 QGDKTMLELLIHR
+1776 QGDKTMLELLIHK

-1854 LIGTAQDMDLTGYTA
+1854 LIGAAQDMDLTGYTA

>member
-106 GESDYGSGSWAA
+106 GESDYGNGSWAA

-153 RSEFSGYLHD
+153 RSEFNGYLHD

-285 AQGGIVQAA
+285 AQGGVVQAA

-325 VFGDENGQAPVEMD
+325 VFGDENGQAPVVMD

-368 SSVSTTADTATQ
+368 RSVSTAADTATQ

-402 NGGFEDGSEPWT
+402 NGGFEDGTENWA
-414 TQESATLEL
+414 TQQTATLTPVDEDGNTVL
-423 VTEEA
+423 
-428 YSGSTSLK
+428 L
-436 VSDRTDTA
+436 VSDRTNTA

-449 DLTGQLTAGQQ
+449 LLTGKVHAGQTIY
-460 VEVTAHVKYNEGP
+460 VSARVRYDEGP
-473 DSKTFNLCIQCGDWT
+473 DTRLFHISMQNNADGNLWD
-488 GIDVAAS
+488 GIDNAGSA
-495 VTAQKGEWATIT
+495 TAKRGEWTTIT
-507 GTYTIPEDADM
+507 GSYTIPNDADLSY
-518 SSVGCFIETA
+518 SSIFVETN
-528 WTSDPDPVN
+528 WTPEQDPDT
-537 DLFDF
+537 DLIDF
-542 YVDDVSVTVEAEEPG
+542 YVDDVSVTVEVEEPD

-615 IQGQKVQVSAK
+615 S
-626 VKYNDGPASKTFN
+626 
-639 FCIQCGD
+639 
-646 WRGIDVVGSV
+646 
-656 TAQKGQW
+656 
-663 ATITGTYTIPND
+663 
-675 ADMSYVG
+675 
-682 CFIETAWTATPDPT
+682 
-696 NDLFD
+696 
-701 FYVDDV
+701 
-707 SVTVEAEE
+707 
-715 PGYGIIVNGG
+715 
-725 FENGSE
+725 
-731 PWAVQEAST
+731 
-740 LEIVTEEAFSGS
+740 
-752 YSAKISDRT
+752 
-761 NTASG
+761 
-766 PKQVLTGQLIQGQ
+766 QGQ

-1166 DNVNYQDNGGTGFA
+1166 ENVNYQDNGGTGFA

-1362 GHALIDGSTPGTQGV
+1362 GHALIDGSTPGVQGV

-1597 EVNNRAVTDIQNGDW
+1597 EVNNRTVTDIQNGDW
-1612 IAVAGLDFGDKGAA
+1612 IAVAGLDFGHKGAA

-1670 VTGLTGVH
+1670 VEGLTGVH

-1734 VDAFQKALD
+1734 VDAFQKAMD

-1776 QGDKTMLELLIHR
+1776 QGDKTMLELLIHK

-1815 QDVMEDGNA
+1815 QDVMADGNA

-1854 LIGTAQDMDLTGYTA
+1854 LIGAAQDMDLTGYTA

-1898 VNDAVAALQSAMDGL
+1898 VDDAVAALQSAMDGL

>member
-22 AIPLSPRAVA
+22 AIPLAPRAVA
-32 TSDSGN
+32 ASDSGN
-38 ETFTNPVM
+38 QTFTNPVM

-106 GESDYGSGSWAA
+106 GESDYGNGSWAA

-368 SSVSTTADTATQ
+368 RSVSTAADTATQ

-402 NGGFEDGSEPWT
+402 NGGFEDGTENWA
-414 TQESATLEL
+414 TQQTATLTPVDEDGNTVL
-423 VTEEA
+423 
-428 YSGSTSLK
+428 L
-436 VSDRTDTA
+436 VSDRTNTA

-449 DLTGQLTAGQQ
+449 LLTGKVHAGQTIY
-460 VEVTAHVKYNEGP
+460 VSARVRYDEGP
-473 DSKTFNLCIQCGDWT
+473 DTRLFHISMQNNADGNLWD
-488 GIDVAAS
+488 GIDNAGSA
-495 VTAQKGEWATIT
+495 TAKRGEWTTIT
-507 GTYTIPEDADM
+507 GSYTIPNDADLSY
-518 SSVGCFIETA
+518 SSIFVETN
-528 WTSDPDPVN
+528 WTPEQDPDT
-537 DLFDF
+537 DLIDF
-542 YVDDVSVTVEAEEPG
+542 YVDDVSVTVEVEEP
-557 YGIIVNGGFE
+557 
-567 NGSEPWAVQ
+567 
-576 EASTLEIVTEEA
+576 
-588 FSGSYSAKISDRTNT
+588 D
-603 ASGPKQVLTGQL
+603 
-615 IQGQKVQVSAK
+615 
-626 VKYNDGPASKTFN
+626 
-639 FCIQCGD
+639 
-646 WRGIDVVGSV
+646 
-656 TAQKGQW
+656 
-663 ATITGTYTIPND
+663 
-675 ADMSYVG
+675 
-682 CFIETAWTATPDPT
+682 
-696 NDLFD
+696 
-701 FYVDDV
+701 
-707 SVTVEAEE
+707 
-715 PGYGIIVNGG
+715 YGIIVNGG

-1149 EATYT
+1149 DATYT

-1401 PAGQDLNPKSARIVR
+1401 PAGQDLNPQSARIVR

-1734 VDAFQKALD
+1734 VDAFQKALT

-1854 LIGTAQDMDLTGYTA
+1854 LISTAQDMDLTGYTA

-1933 TQAPEATDQP
+1933 TQAPEATDKP

-1955 GDSAQLMGYVAALT
+1955 GDSAQLMGCVAALT

>member
-38 ETFTNPVM
+38 QTFTNPVM

-368 SSVSTTADTATQ
+368 RSVSTAADTAAQ

-402 NGGFEDGSEPWT
+402 NGGFEDGT
-414 TQESATLEL
+414 
-423 VTEEA
+423 
-428 YSGSTSLK
+428 
-436 VSDRTDTA
+436 
-444 SGPKQ
+444 
-449 DLTGQLTAGQQ
+449 
-460 VEVTAHVKYNEGP
+460 
-473 DSKTFNLCIQCGDWT
+473 
-488 GIDVAAS
+488 
-495 VTAQKGEWATIT
+495 
-507 GTYTIPEDADM
+507 
-518 SSVGCFIETA
+518 
-528 WTSDPDPVN
+528 
-537 DLFDF
+537 
-542 YVDDVSVTVEAEEPG
+542 
-557 YGIIVNGGFE
+557 
-567 NGSEPWAVQ
+567 EPWAVQ
-576 EASTLEIVTEEA
+576 EAATLTPVDEDGNTVLLV
-588 FSGSYSAKISDRTNT
+588 SDRTNT

-615 IQGQKVQVSAK
+615 SQGQKVQVSAK

-766 PKQVLTGQLIQGQ
+766 PKQVLTGQLSQGQ

-1678 NLFMVFTGDDQAENL
+1678 NLFLVFTGDDQAENL

-1734 VDAFQKALD
+1734 VDAFQKALT

-1776 QGDKTMLELLIHR
+1776 QGDKTMLELLIHK

-1854 LIGTAQDMDLTGYTA
+1854 LIGAAQDMDLTGYTA

>member
-38 ETFTNPVM
+38 QTFTNPVM

-106 GESDYGSGSWAA
+106 GESDYGNGSWAA

-169 QDDGMYVVYG
+169 EDNGMYVVYG

-250 QEVCWRA
+250 QEICWRA

-325 VFGDENGQAPVEMD
+325 VFGDENGQAPVVMD

-353 DEFYNGQPHSFAADN
+353 DEFYNGQPHSFAASN
-368 SSVSTTADTATQ
+368 GSVSTTADTAAQ
-380 NAAAVEAQPT
+380 NAAAAEAQPT

-402 NGGFEDGSEPWT
+402 NGGFEDGTEPWT

-528 WTSDPDPVN
+528 WTATPDPTN

-588 FSGSYSAKISDRTNT
+588 FSGSSSAKISDRTNT

-682 CFIETAWTATPDPT
+682 CFIETAWTAT
-696 NDLFD
+696 
-701 FYVDDV
+701 
-707 SVTVEAEE
+707 
-715 PGYGIIVNGG
+715 
-725 FENGSE
+725 
-731 PWAVQEAST
+731 
-740 LEIVTEEAFSGS
+740 
-752 YSAKISDRT
+752 
-761 NTASG
+761 
-766 PKQVLTGQLIQGQ
+766 
-779 KVQVS
+779 
-784 AKVKYNDGPASKTFN
+784 
-799 FCIQCGDW
+799 
-807 RGIDVVGSVT
+807 
-817 AQKGQWA
+817 
-824 TITGTYTIPNDA
+824 
-836 DMSYVGC
+836 
-843 FIETAWTAAPD
+843 PD

-1215 NAVSNISLVKLDSEA
+1215 SAVSNISLVKLDSEA

-1577 IAWQAGIKVEACD
+1577 IAWQAGIKVDACD

-1597 EVNNRAVTDIQNGDW
+1597 EVNNCAVTDIQNGDW

-1698 WQFTEAGESA
+1698 WQFTEAGEFA

-1734 VDAFQKALD
+1734 VDAFQKAMD

-1764 NLLEGIWGLGLK
+1764 NLLEGIWALGLK
-1776 QGDKTMLELLIHR
+1776 QGDKTMLELLIHK

-1854 LIGTAQDMDLTGYTA
+1854 LIGAAQGMDLTGYTA
-1869 ESVATFRSALAAAQ
+1869 ESVSTFRSALAAAQ

-1898 VNDAVAALQSAMDGL
+1898 VDDAVAALQSAMDGL

-1943 QATQKPENVPQT
+1943 HATQKPENVPQT

>member
-38 ETFTNPVM
+38 QTFTNPVM

-106 GESDYGSGSWAA
+106 GESDYGNGSWAA

-153 RSEFSGYLHD
+153 RSEFNGYLHD

-280 DNAGV
+280 DSAGV
-285 AQGGIVQAA
+285 AQGGVVQAT

-368 SSVSTTADTATQ
+368 RSVSTTADTTTQ
-380 NAAAVEAQPT
+380 NVAAVEAQPT

-402 NGGFEDGSEPWT
+402 NGGFEDGT
-414 TQESATLEL
+414 
-423 VTEEA
+423 
-428 YSGSTSLK
+428 
-436 VSDRTDTA
+436 
-444 SGPKQ
+444 
-449 DLTGQLTAGQQ
+449 
-460 VEVTAHVKYNEGP
+460 
-473 DSKTFNLCIQCGDWT
+473 
-488 GIDVAAS
+488 
-495 VTAQKGEWATIT
+495 
-507 GTYTIPEDADM
+507 
-518 SSVGCFIETA
+518 
-528 WTSDPDPVN
+528 
-537 DLFDF
+537 
-542 YVDDVSVTVEAEEPG
+542 
-557 YGIIVNGGFE
+557 
-567 NGSEPWAVQ
+567 EPWAVQ
-576 EASTLEIVTEEA
+576 EAATLTPVDEDGNTVLLV
-588 FSGSYSAKISDRTNT
+588 SDRTNT

-615 IQGQKVQVSAK
+615 IQGQKVQVSAQ

-707 SVTVEAEE
+707 SVTVEVEE

-766 PKQVLTGQLIQGQ
+766 PKQVLTGQLSQGQ

-784 AKVKYNDGPASKTFN
+784 ATVKYNDGPASKTFN

-1215 NAVSNISLVKLDSEA
+1215 SAVSNISLVKLDSEA

-1511 FKGTSYIVYHAQTLG
+1511 FQGTSYIVYHAQTLG

-1678 NLFMVFTGDDQAENL
+1678 NLFLVFTGDDQAENL

-1734 VDAFQKALD
+1734 VDAFQKALT

-1776 QGDKTMLELLIHR
+1776 QGDKTMLELLIAR
-1789 AEGML
+1789 ADDMVA
-1794 PNESKYLPD
+1794 NADKYVEAN
-1803 HWQEL
+1803 WQQL
-1808 LDALAAG
+1808 VDALDAAKT
-1815 QDVMEDGNA
+1815 VMEDGNA
-1824 LQGDVE
+1824 LQNDVDKAAE
-1830 TAVDELL
+1830 TLL
-1837 TAILAQRFKADK
+1837 NAILAQRFKADK

-1854 LIGTAQDMDLTGYTA
+1854 LIGAAQGMDLTGYTA

-1933 TQAPEATDQP
+1933 TQAPETTDQP

>member
-7 KRAVGVALALTMTLS
+7 KRAVGVALALTMSLS

-32 TSDSGN
+32 ASDSGN
-38 ETFTNPVM
+38 QTFTNPVM

-106 GESDYGSGSWAA
+106 GESDYGNGSWAA

-153 RSEFSGYLHD
+153 RSEFNGYLHD

-353 DEFYNGQPHSFAADN
+353 DEFYNGQPHFFAADN
-368 SSVSTTADTATQ
+368 SSVSTAADTATQ

-402 NGGFEDGSEPWT
+402 NGSFEDGTENWA
-414 TQESATLEL
+414 TQQTATLTPVDEDGNTVL
-423 VTEEA
+423 
-428 YSGSTSLK
+428 L
-436 VSDRTDTA
+436 VSDRTNTA

-449 DLTGQLTAGQQ
+449 LLTGKVHAGQTIY
-460 VEVTAHVKYNEGP
+460 VSARVRYDEGP
-473 DSKTFNLCIQCGDWT
+473 DTRLFHISMQNNADGNLWD
-488 GIDVAAS
+488 GIDNAGSA
-495 VTAQKGEWATIT
+495 TAKRGEWTTIT
-507 GTYTIPEDADM
+507 GSYTIPNDADLSY
-518 SSVGCFIETA
+518 SSIFVETN
-528 WTSDPDPVN
+528 WTPEQDPDT
-537 DLFDF
+537 DLIDF
-542 YVDDVSVTVEAEEPG
+542 YVDDVSVTVEVEEPD

-615 IQGQKVQVSAK
+615 IQGQKVQVSA
-626 VKYNDGPASKTFN
+626 T
-639 FCIQCGD
+639 
-646 WRGIDVVGSV
+646 
-656 TAQKGQW
+656 
-663 ATITGTYTIPND
+663 
-675 ADMSYVG
+675 
-682 CFIETAWTATPDPT
+682 
-696 NDLFD
+696 
-701 FYVDDV
+701 
-707 SVTVEAEE
+707 
-715 PGYGIIVNGG
+715 
-725 FENGSE
+725 
-731 PWAVQEAST
+731 
-740 LEIVTEEAFSGS
+740 
-752 YSAKISDRT
+752 
-761 NTASG
+761 
-766 PKQVLTGQLIQGQ
+766 
-779 KVQVS
+779 
-784 AKVKYNDGPASKTFN
+784 VKYNDGPASKTFN

-1678 NLFMVFTGDDQAENL
+1678 NLFLVFTGDDQAENL

-1734 VDAFQKALD
+1734 VDAFQKALT

-1854 LIGTAQDMDLTGYTA
+1854 LIGTAQGMDLTGYTA

-1898 VNDAVAALQSAMDGL
+1898 VDDAVAALQSAMDGL

>member
-38 ETFTNPVM
+38 QTFTNPVM

-106 GESDYGSGSWAA
+106 GESDYGNGSWAA

-285 AQGGIVQAA
+285 AQGGVVQAA

-304 DHSSVGRIPV
+304 DHGSVGRIPV

-325 VFGDENGQAPVEMD
+325 VFGDENGQAPVVMD

-353 DEFYNGQPHSFAADN
+353 DEFYNGQPHSFAASN
-368 SSVSTTADTATQ
+368 GSVSTTADTAAQ
-380 NAAAVEAQPT
+380 NAAAAEAQPT

-402 NGGFEDGSEPWT
+402 NGGFEDGTENWA
-414 TQESATLEL
+414 TQQTATLTPVDEDGNTVL
-423 VTEEA
+423 
-428 YSGSTSLK
+428 L
-436 VSDRTDTA
+436 VSDRTNTA

-449 DLTGQLTAGQQ
+449 LLTGKVHAGQTIY
-460 VEVTAHVKYNEGP
+460 VSARVRYDEGP
-473 DSKTFNLCIQCGDWT
+473 DTRLFHISMQNNADGNLWD
-488 GIDVAAS
+488 GIDNAGSA
-495 VTAQKGEWATIT
+495 TAKRGEWTTIT
-507 GTYTIPEDADM
+507 GSYTIPNDADLSY
-518 SSVGCFIETA
+518 SSIFVETN
-528 WTSDPDPVN
+528 WTPEQDPDT
-537 DLFDF
+537 DLIDF
-542 YVDDVSVTVEAEEPG
+542 YVDDVSVTVE
-557 YGIIVNGGFE
+557 V
-567 NGSEPWAVQ
+567 
-576 EASTLEIVTEEA
+576 
-588 FSGSYSAKISDRTNT
+588 
-603 ASGPKQVLTGQL
+603 
-615 IQGQKVQVSAK
+615 
-626 VKYNDGPASKTFN
+626 
-639 FCIQCGD
+639 
-646 WRGIDVVGSV
+646 
-656 TAQKGQW
+656 
-663 ATITGTYTIPND
+663 
-675 ADMSYVG
+675 
-682 CFIETAWTATPDPT
+682 
-696 NDLFD
+696 
-701 FYVDDV
+701 
-707 SVTVEAEE
+707 EE

-1149 EATYT
+1149 DATYT

-1166 DNVNYQDNGGTGFA
+1166 ENVNYQDNGGTGFA

-1388 DDGTGYLVFGGGI
+1388 DHGTGYLVFGGGI
-1401 PAGQDLNPKSARIVR
+1401 PAGQDLNPQSARIVR

-1734 VDAFQKALD
+1734 VDAFQKAMD

-1776 QGDKTMLELLIHR
+1776 QGDKTMLELLIHK

-1854 LIGTAQDMDLTGYTA
+1854 LIGAAQGMDLTGYTA

-1898 VNDAVAALQSAMDGL
+1898 VDDAVAALQSAMDGL
-1913 TAEGDVQPSEKPQ
+1913 TAEGNVQPSEEPQ
-1926 ESQKPEQ
+1926 ESQKPEETQ
-1933 TQAPEATDQP
+1933 TPEATDQP

>member
-32 TSDSGN
+32 ASDSGN
-38 ETFTNPVM
+38 QTFTNPVM

-106 GESDYGSGSWAA
+106 GESDYGNGSWAA

-368 SSVSTTADTATQ
+368 RSVSTAADTATQ

-402 NGGFEDGSEPWT
+402 NGGFEDGT
-414 TQESATLEL
+414 
-423 VTEEA
+423 
-428 YSGSTSLK
+428 
-436 VSDRTDTA
+436 
-444 SGPKQ
+444 
-449 DLTGQLTAGQQ
+449 
-460 VEVTAHVKYNEGP
+460 
-473 DSKTFNLCIQCGDWT
+473 
-488 GIDVAAS
+488 
-495 VTAQKGEWATIT
+495 
-507 GTYTIPEDADM
+507 
-518 SSVGCFIETA
+518 
-528 WTSDPDPVN
+528 
-537 DLFDF
+537 
-542 YVDDVSVTVEAEEPG
+542 
-557 YGIIVNGGFE
+557 
-567 NGSEPWAVQ
+567 EPWAVQ
-576 EASTLEIVTEEA
+576 EAATLTPVDEDGNTVLLV
-588 FSGSYSAKISDRTNT
+588 SDRTNT

-615 IQGQKVQVSAK
+615 SQGQKVQVSAK

-1149 EATYT
+1149 DATYT

-1166 DNVNYQDNGGTGFA
+1166 ENVNYQDNGGTGFA

-1401 PAGQDLNPKSARIVR
+1401 PAGQDLNPQSARIVR

-1597 EVNNRAVTDIQNGDW
+1597 EVNNRTVTDIQNGDW

-1670 VTGLTGVH
+1670 VEGLTGVH
-1678 NLFMVFTGDDQAENL
+1678 NLFLVFTGDDQAENL

-1734 VDAFQKALD
+1734 VDAFQKAMD

-1854 LIGTAQDMDLTGYTA
+1854 LIGAAQDMDLTGYTA

-1913 TAEGDVQPSEKPQ
+1913 TAGGAPETTDKPEASQNPEATEKPQ
-1926 ESQKPEQ
+1926 
-1933 TQAPEATDQP
+1933 T
-1943 QATQKPENVPQT
+1943 TQKPENVPQT

>member
-32 TSDSGN
+32 ASDSGN

-106 GESDYGSGSWAA
+106 GESDYGNGSWAA

-153 RSEFSGYLHD
+153 RSEFNGYLHD

-368 SSVSTTADTATQ
+368 SSVSTAADTATQ

-402 NGGFEDGSEPWT
+402 NGSFEDGTENWA
-414 TQESATLEL
+414 TQQTATLTPVDEDGNTVL
-423 VTEEA
+423 
-428 YSGSTSLK
+428 L
-436 VSDRTDTA
+436 VSDRTNTA

-449 DLTGQLTAGQQ
+449 LLTGKVHAGQTIY
-460 VEVTAHVKYNEGP
+460 VSARVRYDEGP
-473 DSKTFNLCIQCGDWT
+473 DTRLFHISMQNNADGNLWD
-488 GIDVAAS
+488 GIDNAGSA
-495 VTAQKGEWATIT
+495 TAKRGEWTTIT
-507 GTYTIPEDADM
+507 GSYTIPNDADLSY
-518 SSVGCFIETA
+518 SSIFVETN
-528 WTSDPDPVN
+528 WTPEQDPDT
-537 DLFDF
+537 DLIDF
-542 YVDDVSVTVEAEEPG
+542 YVDDVSVTVEVEEPD

-615 IQGQKVQVSAK
+615 SQGQKVQVSA
-626 VKYNDGPASKTFN
+626 T
-639 FCIQCGD
+639 
-646 WRGIDVVGSV
+646 
-656 TAQKGQW
+656 
-663 ATITGTYTIPND
+663 
-675 ADMSYVG
+675 
-682 CFIETAWTATPDPT
+682 
-696 NDLFD
+696 
-701 FYVDDV
+701 
-707 SVTVEAEE
+707 
-715 PGYGIIVNGG
+715 
-725 FENGSE
+725 
-731 PWAVQEAST
+731 
-740 LEIVTEEAFSGS
+740 
-752 YSAKISDRT
+752 
-761 NTASG
+761 
-766 PKQVLTGQLIQGQ
+766 
-779 KVQVS
+779 
-784 AKVKYNDGPASKTFN
+784 VKYNDGPASKTFN

-1149 EATYT
+1149 DATYT

-1166 DNVNYQDNGGTGFA
+1166 ENVNYQDNGGTGFA

-1480 PLGPYEYCGEIL
+1480 PMGPYEYCGEIL

-1734 VDAFQKALD
+1734 VDAFQKALT

-1776 QGDKTMLELLIHR
+1776 QGDKTMLELLIHK

-1854 LIGTAQDMDLTGYTA
+1854 LIGAAQDMDLTGYTA

-1943 QATQKPENVPQT
+1943 QATQTPENVPQT

>member
-38 ETFTNPVM
+38 QTFTNPVM

-106 GESDYGSGSWAA
+106 GESDYGNGSWAA

-153 RSEFSGYLHD
+153 RSEFNGYLHD

-285 AQGGIVQAA
+285 AQGGVVQAA

-368 SSVSTTADTATQ
+368 RSVSTAADTAAQ

-402 NGGFEDGSEPWT
+402 NGGFEDGTENWAV
-414 TQESATLEL
+414 QEAATLTPVDEDGNTVL
-423 VTEEA
+423 
-428 YSGSTSLK
+428 L
-436 VSDRTDTA
+436 VSDRTSTA

-449 DLTGQLTAGQQ
+449 LLTGKVHAGQTIY
-460 VEVTAHVKYNEGP
+460 VSARVRYDEGP
-473 DSKTFNLCIQCGDWT
+473 DTRLFHISMQNNADGNLWD
-488 GIDVAAS
+488 GIDNAGSA
-495 VTAQKGEWATIT
+495 TAKRGEWTTIT
-507 GTYTIPEDADM
+507 GSYTIPNDADLSY
-518 SSVGCFIETA
+518 SSIFVETN
-528 WTSDPDPVN
+528 WTPEQDPDT
-537 DLFDF
+537 DLIDF
-542 YVDDVSVTVEAEEPG
+542 YVDDVSVTVEAEEPD

-615 IQGQKVQVSAK
+615 IQGQKVQVSA
-626 VKYNDGPASKTFN
+626 
-639 FCIQCGD
+639 Q
-646 WRGIDVVGSV
+646 
-656 TAQKGQW
+656 
-663 ATITGTYTIPND
+663 
-675 ADMSYVG
+675 
-682 CFIETAWTATPDPT
+682 
-696 NDLFD
+696 
-701 FYVDDV
+701 
-707 SVTVEAEE
+707 
-715 PGYGIIVNGG
+715 
-725 FENGSE
+725 
-731 PWAVQEAST
+731 
-740 LEIVTEEAFSGS
+740 
-752 YSAKISDRT
+752 
-761 NTASG
+761 
-766 PKQVLTGQLIQGQ
+766 
-779 KVQVS
+779 
-784 AKVKYNDGPASKTFN
+784 VKYNDGPASKTFN

-1149 EATYT
+1149 DATYT

-1166 DNVNYQDNGGTGFA
+1166 ENVNYQDNGGTGFA

-1285 SLHVISSA
+1285 KLHVISSA

-1362 GHALIDGSTPGTQGV
+1362 GHALIDGSTPGVQGV

-1734 VDAFQKALD
+1734 VDAFQKAMD

-1749 DNPNATQEQVNTAWD
+1749 DNPNATQAEVNTAWD

-1776 QGDKTMLELLIHR
+1776 QGDKTMLELLIHK

-1854 LIGTAQDMDLTGYTA
+1854 LIGAAQDMDLTGYTA

-1883 AVMADESLSEDDQQV
+1883 AVMADESLSEDDRQV

-1955 GDSAQLMGYVAALT
+1955 GDSAQLMGCVAALT

>member
-106 GESDYGSGSWAA
+106 GESDYGNGSWAA

-153 RSEFSGYLHD
+153 RSEFNGYLHD

-368 SSVSTTADTATQ
+368 RSVSTAADTATQ

-402 NGGFEDGSEPWT
+402 NGSFEDGTENWA
-414 TQESATLEL
+414 TQQTATLTPVDEDGNTVL
-423 VTEEA
+423 
-428 YSGSTSLK
+428 L
-436 VSDRTDTA
+436 VSDRTNTA

-449 DLTGQLTAGQQ
+449 LLTGKVHAGQTIY
-460 VEVTAHVKYNEGP
+460 VSARVRYDEGP
-473 DSKTFNLCIQCGDWT
+473 DTRLFHISMQNNADGNLWD
-488 GIDVAAS
+488 GIDNAGSA
-495 VTAQKGEWATIT
+495 TAKRGEWTTIT
-507 GTYTIPEDADM
+507 GSYTIPNDADLSY
-518 SSVGCFIETA
+518 SSIFVETN
-528 WTSDPDPVN
+528 WTPEQDPDT
-537 DLFDF
+537 DLIDF
-542 YVDDVSVTVEAEEPG
+542 YVDDVSVTVEVEEPD

-603 ASGPKQVLTGQL
+603 ASGPKQDLTGQL
-615 IQGQKVQVSAK
+615 SQGQKVQVSA
-626 VKYNDGPASKTFN
+626 T
-639 FCIQCGD
+639 
-646 WRGIDVVGSV
+646 
-656 TAQKGQW
+656 
-663 ATITGTYTIPND
+663 
-675 ADMSYVG
+675 
-682 CFIETAWTATPDPT
+682 
-696 NDLFD
+696 
-701 FYVDDV
+701 
-707 SVTVEAEE
+707 
-715 PGYGIIVNGG
+715 
-725 FENGSE
+725 
-731 PWAVQEAST
+731 
-740 LEIVTEEAFSGS
+740 
-752 YSAKISDRT
+752 
-761 NTASG
+761 
-766 PKQVLTGQLIQGQ
+766 
-779 KVQVS
+779 
-784 AKVKYNDGPASKTFN
+784 VKYNDGPASKTFN

-1149 EATYT
+1149 DATYT

-1166 DNVNYQDNGGTGFA
+1166 ENVNYQDNGGTGFA

-1734 VDAFQKALD
+1734 VDAFQKALT

-1776 QGDKTMLELLIHR
+1776 QGDKTMLELLIHK

-1815 QDVMEDGNA
+1815 QDVMADGNA

-1854 LIGTAQDMDLTGYTA
+1854 LIGAAQDMDLTGYTA

-1898 VNDAVAALQSAMDGL
+1898 VDDAVAALQSAMDGL

>member
-38 ETFTNPVM
+38 QTFTNPVM

-106 GESDYGSGSWAA
+106 GESDYGNGSWAA

-153 RSEFSGYLHD
+153 RSEFNGYLHD

-285 AQGGIVQAA
+285 AQGGVVQAA

-368 SSVSTTADTATQ
+368 RSVSTAADTAAQ

-402 NGGFEDGSEPWT
+402 NGGFEDGTENWAV
-414 TQESATLEL
+414 QEAATLTPVDEDGNTVL
-423 VTEEA
+423 
-428 YSGSTSLK
+428 L
-436 VSDRTDTA
+436 VSDRTSTA

-449 DLTGQLTAGQQ
+449 LLTGKVHAGQTIY
-460 VEVTAHVKYNEGP
+460 VSARVRYDEGP
-473 DSKTFNLCIQCGDWT
+473 DTRLFHISMQNNADGNLWD
-488 GIDVAAS
+488 GIDNAGSA
-495 VTAQKGEWATIT
+495 TAKRGEWTTIT
-507 GTYTIPEDADM
+507 GSYTIPNDADLSY
-518 SSVGCFIETA
+518 SSIFVETN
-528 WTSDPDPVN
+528 WTPEQDPDT
-537 DLFDF
+537 DLIDF
-542 YVDDVSVTVEAEEPG
+542 YVDDVSVTVEAEEPD

-615 IQGQKVQVSAK
+615 IQGQKVQVSA
-626 VKYNDGPASKTFN
+626 
-639 FCIQCGD
+639 Q
-646 WRGIDVVGSV
+646 
-656 TAQKGQW
+656 
-663 ATITGTYTIPND
+663 
-675 ADMSYVG
+675 
-682 CFIETAWTATPDPT
+682 
-696 NDLFD
+696 
-701 FYVDDV
+701 
-707 SVTVEAEE
+707 
-715 PGYGIIVNGG
+715 
-725 FENGSE
+725 
-731 PWAVQEAST
+731 
-740 LEIVTEEAFSGS
+740 
-752 YSAKISDRT
+752 
-761 NTASG
+761 
-766 PKQVLTGQLIQGQ
+766 
-779 KVQVS
+779 
-784 AKVKYNDGPASKTFN
+784 VKYNDGPASKTFN

-1166 DNVNYQDNGGTGFA
+1166 ENVNYQDNGGTGFA

-1285 SLHVISSA
+1285 KLHVISSA

-1362 GHALIDGSTPGTQGV
+1362 GHALIDGSTPGVQGV

-1734 VDAFQKALD
+1734 VDAFQKAMD

-1749 DNPNATQEQVNTAWD
+1749 DNPNATQAEVNTAWD

-1776 QGDKTMLELLIHR
+1776 QGDKTMLELLIHK

-1854 LIGTAQDMDLTGYTA
+1854 LIGAAQDMDLTGYTA

-1955 GDSAQLMGYVAALT
+1955 GDSAQLMGCVAALT

>member
-32 TSDSGN
+32 ASDSGN

-106 GESDYGSGSWAA
+106 GESDYGNGSWAA
-118 SIRHYNGKYYVSF
+118 SIRYYNGKYYVSF

-153 RSEFSGYLHD
+153 RSEFNGYLHD

-285 AQGGIVQAA
+285 AQGGVVQAA

-368 SSVSTTADTATQ
+368 SSVSTAADTAPQ

-402 NGGFEDGSEPWT
+402 NGSFEDGTENWA
-414 TQESATLEL
+414 TQQTATLIPVDEDGNTVL
-423 VTEEA
+423 
-428 YSGSTSLK
+428 L
-436 VSDRTDTA
+436 VSDRTNTA

-449 DLTGQLTAGQQ
+449 LLTGKVHAGQTIY
-460 VEVTAHVKYNEGP
+460 VSARVRYDEGP
-473 DSKTFNLCIQCGDWT
+473 DTRLFHISMQNNADGNLWD
-488 GIDVAAS
+488 GIDNAGSA
-495 VTAQKGEWATIT
+495 TAKRGEWTTIT
-507 GTYTIPEDADM
+507 GSYTIPNDADLSY
-518 SSVGCFIETA
+518 SSIFVETN
-528 WTSDPDPVN
+528 WTPEQDPDT
-537 DLFDF
+537 DLIDF
-542 YVDDVSVTVEAEEPG
+542 YVDDVSVTVEVEEPD

-615 IQGQKVQVSAK
+615 SQGQKVQVSAT

-682 CFIETAWTATPDPT
+682 CFIETAWTAT
-696 NDLFD
+696 
-701 FYVDDV
+701 
-707 SVTVEAEE
+707 
-715 PGYGIIVNGG
+715 
-725 FENGSE
+725 
-731 PWAVQEAST
+731 
-740 LEIVTEEAFSGS
+740 
-752 YSAKISDRT
+752 
-761 NTASG
+761 
-766 PKQVLTGQLIQGQ
+766 
-779 KVQVS
+779 
-784 AKVKYNDGPASKTFN
+784 
-799 FCIQCGDW
+799 
-807 RGIDVVGSVT
+807 
-817 AQKGQWA
+817 
-824 TITGTYTIPNDA
+824 
-836 DMSYVGC
+836 
-843 FIETAWTAAPD
+843 PD

-1149 EATYT
+1149 DATYT

-1166 DNVNYQDNGGTGFA
+1166 ENVNYQDNGGTGFA

-1401 PAGQDLNPKSARIVR
+1401 PAGQDLNPQSARIVR

-1670 VTGLTGVH
+1670 VEGLTGVH

-1734 VDAFQKALD
+1734 VDAFQKALT

-1854 LIGTAQDMDLTGYTA
+1854 LIGAAEDMDLTGYTA

-1883 AVMADESLSEDDQQV
+1883 AVMDDESLSEDDQQV
-1898 VNDAVAALQSAMDGL
+1898 VDDAVAALQSAMDGL

>member
-38 ETFTNPVM
+38 QTFTNPVM

-106 GESDYGSGSWAA
+106 GESDYGNGSWAA

-353 DEFYNGQPHSFAADN
+353 DEFYNGQPHSFAASN
-368 SSVSTTADTATQ
+368 GSVSTTADTATQ
-380 NAAAVEAQPT
+380 NAAAAEAQPT

-402 NGGFEDGSEPWT
+402 NGGFEDGTENWA
-414 TQESATLEL
+414 TQQTATLTPVDEDGNTVL
-423 VTEEA
+423 
-428 YSGSTSLK
+428 L
-436 VSDRTDTA
+436 VSDRTNTA

-449 DLTGQLTAGQQ
+449 LLTGKVHAGQTIY
-460 VEVTAHVKYNEGP
+460 VSARVRYDEGP
-473 DSKTFNLCIQCGDWT
+473 DTRLFHISMQNNADGNLWD
-488 GIDVAAS
+488 GIDNAGSA
-495 VTAQKGEWATIT
+495 TAKRGEWTTIT
-507 GTYTIPEDADM
+507 GSYTIPNDADLSY
-518 SSVGCFIETA
+518 SSIFVETN
-528 WTSDPDPVN
+528 WTPEQDPDT
-537 DLFDF
+537 DLIDF
-542 YVDDVSVTVEAEEPG
+542 YVDDVSVTVEVEEPD

-603 ASGPKQVLTGQL
+603 ASGPKQ
-615 IQGQKVQVSAK
+615 I
-626 VKYNDGPASKTFN
+626 
-639 FCIQCGD
+639 
-646 WRGIDVVGSV
+646 
-656 TAQKGQW
+656 
-663 ATITGTYTIPND
+663 
-675 ADMSYVG
+675 
-682 CFIETAWTATPDPT
+682 
-696 NDLFD
+696 
-701 FYVDDV
+701 
-707 SVTVEAEE
+707 
-715 PGYGIIVNGG
+715 
-725 FENGSE
+725 
-731 PWAVQEAST
+731 
-740 LEIVTEEAFSGS
+740 
-752 YSAKISDRT
+752 
-761 NTASG
+761 
-766 PKQVLTGQLIQGQ
+766 LTGQLIQGQ

-1005 GVNRVYLRVDF
+1005 GVNRVYLRMDF

-1149 EATYT
+1149 DATYT

-1166 DNVNYQDNGGTGFA
+1166 ENVNYQDNGGTGFA

-1401 PAGQDLNPKSARIVR
+1401 PAGQDLNPQSARIVR

-1590 QPGQGLS
+1590 QPGEGLS

-1678 NLFMVFTGDDQAENL
+1678 NLFLVFTGDDQAENL

-1734 VDAFQKALD
+1734 VDAFQKALT

-1854 LIGTAQDMDLTGYTA
+1854 LIGAAQDMDLTGYTA

>member
-32 TSDSGN
+32 ASDSGN

-106 GESDYGSGSWAA
+106 GESDYGNGSWAA

-368 SSVSTTADTATQ
+368 RSVSTAADTATQ
-380 NAAAVEAQPT
+380 NAAAAEAQPT

-402 NGGFEDGSEPWT
+402 NGGFEDGTENWA
-414 TQESATLEL
+414 TQQTATLTPVDEDGNTVL
-423 VTEEA
+423 
-428 YSGSTSLK
+428 L
-436 VSDRTDTA
+436 VSDRTNTA

-449 DLTGQLTAGQQ
+449 LLTGKVHAGQTIY
-460 VEVTAHVKYNEGP
+460 VSARVRYDEGP
-473 DSKTFNLCIQCGDWT
+473 DTRLFHISMQNNADGNLWD
-488 GIDVAAS
+488 GIDNAGSA
-495 VTAQKGEWATIT
+495 TAKRGEWTTIT
-507 GTYTIPEDADM
+507 GSYTIPNDADLSY
-518 SSVGCFIETA
+518 SSIFVETN
-528 WTSDPDPVN
+528 WTPEQDPDT
-537 DLFDF
+537 DLIDF
-542 YVDDVSVTVEAEEPG
+542 YVDDVSVTVEVEEPD

-615 IQGQKVQVSAK
+615 SQGQKVQVSA
-626 VKYNDGPASKTFN
+626 T
-639 FCIQCGD
+639 
-646 WRGIDVVGSV
+646 
-656 TAQKGQW
+656 
-663 ATITGTYTIPND
+663 
-675 ADMSYVG
+675 
-682 CFIETAWTATPDPT
+682 
-696 NDLFD
+696 
-701 FYVDDV
+701 
-707 SVTVEAEE
+707 
-715 PGYGIIVNGG
+715 
-725 FENGSE
+725 
-731 PWAVQEAST
+731 
-740 LEIVTEEAFSGS
+740 
-752 YSAKISDRT
+752 
-761 NTASG
+761 
-766 PKQVLTGQLIQGQ
+766 
-779 KVQVS
+779 
-784 AKVKYNDGPASKTFN
+784 VKYNDGPASKTFN

-1149 EATYT
+1149 DATYT

-1678 NLFMVFTGDDQAENL
+1678 NLFLVFTGDDQAENL

-1734 VDAFQKALD
+1734 VDAFQKAMD

-1776 QGDKTMLELLIHR
+1776 QGDKAMLELLIHK

-1854 LIGTAQDMDLTGYTA
+1854 LIGAAQGMDLTGYTA

-1898 VNDAVAALQSAMDGL
+1898 VDDAVAALQSAMDGL

>member
-106 GESDYGSGSWAA
+106 GESDYGNGSWAA

-368 SSVSTTADTATQ
+368 SSVSTAADTATQ
-380 NAAAVEAQPT
+380 NAAAAEAQPT

-402 NGGFEDGSEPWT
+402 NGGFEDGTEPWAV
-414 TQESATLEL
+414 QEAATLTPVDEDGNTVL
-423 VTEEA
+423 
-428 YSGSTSLK
+428 L
-436 VSDRTDTA
+436 VSDRTNTA

-449 DLTGQLTAGQQ
+449 LLTGKVHAGQTIY
-460 VEVTAHVKYNEGP
+460 VSARVRYDEGP
-473 DSKTFNLCIQCGDWT
+473 DTRLFHISMQNNADGNLWD
-488 GIDVAAS
+488 GIDNAGSA
-495 VTAQKGEWATIT
+495 TAKRGEWTTIT
-507 GTYTIPEDADM
+507 GSYTIPNDADLSY
-518 SSVGCFIETA
+518 SSIFVETN
-528 WTSDPDPVN
+528 WTPEQDPDT
-537 DLFDF
+537 DLIDF
-542 YVDDVSVTVEAEEPG
+542 YVDDVSVTVEVEEPD

-615 IQGQKVQVSAK
+615 SQGQKVQVSAT

-682 CFIETAWTATPDPT
+682 CFIETAWTAT
-696 NDLFD
+696 
-701 FYVDDV
+701 
-707 SVTVEAEE
+707 
-715 PGYGIIVNGG
+715 
-725 FENGSE
+725 
-731 PWAVQEAST
+731 
-740 LEIVTEEAFSGS
+740 
-752 YSAKISDRT
+752 
-761 NTASG
+761 
-766 PKQVLTGQLIQGQ
+766 
-779 KVQVS
+779 
-784 AKVKYNDGPASKTFN
+784 
-799 FCIQCGDW
+799 
-807 RGIDVVGSVT
+807 
-817 AQKGQWA
+817 
-824 TITGTYTIPNDA
+824 
-836 DMSYVGC
+836 
-843 FIETAWTAAPD
+843 PD

-1149 EATYT
+1149 DATYT

-1362 GHALIDGSTPGTQGV
+1362 GHALINGSTPGTQGV

-1401 PAGQDLNPKSARIVR
+1401 PAGQDLNPQSARIVR

-1597 EVNNRAVTDIQNGDW
+1597 EVNNRTVTDIQNGDW

-1670 VTGLTGVH
+1670 VEGLTGVH
-1678 NLFMVFTGDDQAENL
+1678 NLFLVFTGDDQAENL

-1734 VDAFQKALD
+1734 VDAFQKAMD

-1764 NLLEGIWGLGLK
+1764 NLLEGIWALGLK
-1776 QGDKTMLELLIHR
+1776 QGDKTMLELLIHK

-1854 LIGTAQDMDLTGYTA
+1854 LIGAAQGMDLTGYTA

-1898 VNDAVAALQSAMDGL
+1898 VDDAVAALQSAMDGL
-1913 TAEGDVQPSEKPQ
+1913 TAEGDVQPSEEPQ

-1981 SRKRRS
+1981 TRKRRS

>member
-38 ETFTNPVM
+38 QTFTNPVM

-280 DNAGV
+280 DSAGV
-285 AQGGIVQAA
+285 AQGGVVQAT

-368 SSVSTTADTATQ
+368 RSVSTTADTTTQ
-380 NAAAVEAQPT
+380 NVAAVEAQPT

-402 NGGFEDGSEPWT
+402 NGGFEDGT
-414 TQESATLEL
+414 
-423 VTEEA
+423 
-428 YSGSTSLK
+428 
-436 VSDRTDTA
+436 
-444 SGPKQ
+444 
-449 DLTGQLTAGQQ
+449 
-460 VEVTAHVKYNEGP
+460 
-473 DSKTFNLCIQCGDWT
+473 
-488 GIDVAAS
+488 
-495 VTAQKGEWATIT
+495 
-507 GTYTIPEDADM
+507 
-518 SSVGCFIETA
+518 
-528 WTSDPDPVN
+528 
-537 DLFDF
+537 
-542 YVDDVSVTVEAEEPG
+542 
-557 YGIIVNGGFE
+557 
-567 NGSEPWAVQ
+567 EPWAVQ
-576 EASTLEIVTEEA
+576 EAATLTPVDEDGNTVLLV
-588 FSGSYSAKISDRTNT
+588 SDRTNT

-725 FENGSE
+725 FEDGTE

-1149 EATYT
+1149 DATYT

-1166 DNVNYQDNGGTGFA
+1166 ENVNYQDNGGTGFA

-1268 EYDQNG
+1268 EYDQDG

-1480 PLGPYEYCGEIL
+1480 PMGPYEYCGEIL

-1670 VTGLTGVH
+1670 VEGLTGVH

-1698 WQFTEAGESA
+1698 WQFTQAGESA

-1734 VDAFQKALD
+1734 VDAFQKAMD

-1749 DNPNATQEQVNTAWD
+1749 NNPNATQEQVNTAWD

-1854 LIGTAQDMDLTGYTA
+1854 LIGAAQDMDLTGYTA

-1913 TAEGDVQPSEKPQ
+1913 TAEGDVQPSEEPQ

>member
-32 TSDSGN
+32 ASDSGN

-106 GESDYGSGSWAA
+106 GESDYGNGSWAA

-314 LVPVTWEDGWP
+314 LVPVTWENGWP

-368 SSVSTTADTATQ
+368 SSVSTAADTATQ

-402 NGGFEDGSEPWT
+402 NGGFEDGTENWA
-414 TQESATLEL
+414 TQQTATLTPVDEDGNTVL
-423 VTEEA
+423 
-428 YSGSTSLK
+428 L
-436 VSDRTDTA
+436 VSDRTNTA

-449 DLTGQLTAGQQ
+449 LLTGKVHAGQTIY
-460 VEVTAHVKYNEGP
+460 VSARVRYDEGP
-473 DSKTFNLCIQCGDWT
+473 DTRLFHISMQNNADGNLWD
-488 GIDVAAS
+488 GIDNAGSA
-495 VTAQKGEWATIT
+495 TAKRGEWTTIT
-507 GTYTIPEDADM
+507 GSYTIPNDADLSY
-518 SSVGCFIETA
+518 SSIFVETN
-528 WTSDPDPVN
+528 WTPEQDPDT
-537 DLFDF
+537 DLIDF
-542 YVDDVSVTVEAEEPG
+542 YVDDVSVTVEVEEPD

-615 IQGQKVQVSAK
+615 SQGQKVQVSA
-626 VKYNDGPASKTFN
+626 T
-639 FCIQCGD
+639 
-646 WRGIDVVGSV
+646 
-656 TAQKGQW
+656 
-663 ATITGTYTIPND
+663 
-675 ADMSYVG
+675 
-682 CFIETAWTATPDPT
+682 
-696 NDLFD
+696 
-701 FYVDDV
+701 
-707 SVTVEAEE
+707 
-715 PGYGIIVNGG
+715 
-725 FENGSE
+725 
-731 PWAVQEAST
+731 
-740 LEIVTEEAFSGS
+740 
-752 YSAKISDRT
+752 
-761 NTASG
+761 
-766 PKQVLTGQLIQGQ
+766 
-779 KVQVS
+779 
-784 AKVKYNDGPASKTFN
+784 VKYNDGPASKTFN

-1149 EATYT
+1149 DATYT

-1166 DNVNYQDNGGTGFA
+1166 ENVNYQDNGGTGFA

-1362 GHALIDGSTPGTQGV
+1362 GHALIDGSTPGVQGV

-1678 NLFMVFTGDDQAENL
+1678 NLFLVFTGDDQAENL

-1734 VDAFQKALD
+1734 VDAFQKALT

-1776 QGDKTMLELLIHR
+1776 QGDKTMLELLIHK

>member
-1 MRNTFL
+1 M
-7 KRAVGVALALTMTLS
+7 
-22 AIPLSPRAVA
+22 
-32 TSDSGN
+32 
-38 ETFTNPVM
+38 
-46 YADVPDVDVIRVD
+46 
-59 DAYYMVSTTMHLS
+59 
-72 PGCPVMK
+72 
-79 STDLVNWETVSYTYD
+79 
-94 ILDDGDKFALRN
+94 
-106 GESDYGSGSWAA
+106 
-118 SIRHYNGKYYVSF
+118 
-131 ASLST
+131 
-136 GKTYIFSTTDVE
+136 
-148 NGTWH
+148 
-153 RSEFSGYLHD
+153 
-163 VSLLTT
+163 
-169 QDDGMYVVYG
+169 
-179 SGTARCRPVYE
+179 
-190 DENGDITL
+190 
-198 GDEVTL
+198 
-204 IEYTGLDN
+204 
-212 DGNPVN
+212 
-218 GPVSYISEG
+218 
-227 IHAYEIGDY
+227 
-236 YYLFMIQWPTGGRR
+236 
-250 QEVCWRA
+250 
-257 SSLDGPWESR
+257 
-267 KVFDSGLEFDGQM
+267 
-280 DNAGV
+280 
-285 AQGGIVQAA
+285 
-294 DGSWYAMLFQ
+294 
-304 DHSSVGRIPV
+304 
-314 LVPVTWEDGWP
+314 
-325 VFGDENGQAPVEMD
+325 
-339 LPGTYTGEKDIVVS
+339 
-353 DEFYNGQPHSFAADN
+353 
-368 SSVSTTADTATQ
+368 
-380 NAAAVEAQPT
+380 
-390 ADQEAERMELIV
+390 
-402 NGGFEDGSEPWT
+402 
-414 TQESATLEL
+414 
-423 VTEEA
+423 
-428 YSGSTSLK
+428 
-436 VSDRTDTA
+436 
-444 SGPKQ
+444 
-449 DLTGQLTAGQQ
+449 
-460 VEVTAHVKYNEGP
+460 
-473 DSKTFNLCIQCGDWT
+473 
-488 GIDVAAS
+488 
-495 VTAQKGEWATIT
+495 
-507 GTYTIPEDADM
+507 
-518 SSVGCFIETA
+518 
-528 WTSDPDPVN
+528 
-537 DLFDF
+537 
-542 YVDDVSVTVEAEEPG
+542 
-557 YGIIVNGGFE
+557 
-567 NGSEPWAVQ
+567 
-576 EASTLEIVTEEA
+576 
-588 FSGSYSAKISDRTNT
+588 
-603 ASGPKQVLTGQL
+603 
-615 IQGQKVQVSAK
+615 
-626 VKYNDGPASKTFN
+626 
-639 FCIQCGD
+639 
-646 WRGIDVVGSV
+646 
-656 TAQKGQW
+656 
-663 ATITGTYTIPND
+663 
-675 ADMSYVG
+675 
-682 CFIETAWTATPDPT
+682 
-696 NDLFD
+696 
-701 FYVDDV
+701 
-707 SVTVEAEE
+707 
-715 PGYGIIVNGG
+715 
-725 FENGSE
+725 
-731 PWAVQEAST
+731 
-740 LEIVTEEAFSGS
+740 
-752 YSAKISDRT
+752 
-761 NTASG
+761 
-766 PKQVLTGQLIQGQ
+766 
-779 KVQVS
+779 
-784 AKVKYNDGPASKTFN
+784 
-799 FCIQCGDW
+799 
-807 RGIDVVGSVT
+807 
-817 AQKGQWA
+817 
-824 TITGTYTIPNDA
+824 
-836 DMSYVGC
+836 
-843 FIETAWTAAPD
+843 
-854 PTNDLFDFYVDDV
+854 DDV

-1149 EATYT
+1149 DATYT

-1166 DNVNYQDNGGTGFA
+1166 ENVNYQDNGGTGFATVQLQLTDYTTQNKTVQVRTDYVRVTGGNVSYRVDNAVSNISLVKLDSEALAKIPGYSNPLIDYDFTVSGVVFDEKNVTGDATYTYQDGRLVLTVSGENVNYQDNGGTGFA

-1401 PAGQDLNPKSARIVR
+1401 PAGQDLNPQSARIVR

-1670 VTGLTGVH
+1670 VEGLTGVH

-1734 VDAFQKALD
+1734 VDAFQKAMD

-1854 LIGTAQDMDLTGYTA
+1854 LIGAAQDMDLTGYTA

>member
-106 GESDYGSGSWAA
+106 GESDYGNGSWAA
-118 SIRHYNGKYYVSF
+118 SIRYYNGKYYVSF

-380 NAAAVEAQPT
+380 NVAAVEAQPT
-390 ADQEAERMELIV
+390 ADQEVERMELIV

-542 YVDDVSVTVEAEEPG
+542 YVDDVALTVISQPTPPTQEGEL
-557 YGIIVNGGFE
+557 IVNGGFE
-567 NGSEPWAVQ
+567 DGSEPWDVQ
-576 EASTLEIVTEEA
+576 EPSTLEIVTEEA
-588 FSGSYSAKISDRTNT
+588 FSGSSSAKISDRTNT

-615 IQGQKVQVSAK
+615 SQGQKVQVSAK

-701 FYVDDV
+701 
-707 SVTVEAEE
+707 
-715 PGYGIIVNGG
+715 I
-725 FENGSE
+725 
-731 PWAVQEAST
+731 
-740 LEIVTEEAFSGS
+740 
-752 YSAKISDRT
+752 
-761 NTASG
+761 
-766 PKQVLTGQLIQGQ
+766 
-779 KVQVS
+779 
-784 AKVKYNDGPASKTFN
+784 
-799 FCIQCGDW
+799 
-807 RGIDVVGSVT
+807 
-817 AQKGQWA
+817 
-824 TITGTYTIPNDA
+824 
-836 DMSYVGC
+836 
-843 FIETAWTAAPD
+843 
-854 PTNDLFDFYVDDV
+854 YVDDV

-1005 GVNRVYLRVDF
+1005 GVSRVYLRVDF

-1166 DNVNYQDNGGTGFA
+1166 ENVNYQDNGGTGFA

-1401 PAGQDLNPKSARIVR
+1401 PAGQDLNPQSARIVR

-1678 NLFMVFTGDDQAENL
+1678 NLFLVFTGDDQAENL

-1734 VDAFQKALD
+1734 VDAFQKAMD

-1776 QGDKTMLELLIHR
+1776 QGDKTMLELLIHK

-1854 LIGTAQDMDLTGYTA
+1854 LIGTAQGMDLTGYTA
-1869 ESVATFRSALAAAQ
+1869 ESVSTFRSALAAAQ

-1898 VNDAVAALQSAMDGL
+1898 VDDAVDALQSAMDGL

-1926 ESQKPEQ
+1926 ESQKPEE

>member
-38 ETFTNPVM
+38 QTFTNPVM

-106 GESDYGSGSWAA
+106 GESDYGNGSWAA

-153 RSEFSGYLHD
+153 RSEFNGYLHD

-250 QEVCWRA
+250 QEICWRA

-368 SSVSTTADTATQ
+368 SSVSTAADTATQ

-402 NGGFEDGSEPWT
+402 NGGFEDGTEPWAV
-414 TQESATLEL
+414 QEAATLTPVDEDGNTVL
-423 VTEEA
+423 
-428 YSGSTSLK
+428 L
-436 VSDRTDTA
+436 VSDRTSTA

-449 DLTGQLTAGQQ
+449 LLTGKVHAGQTIY
-460 VEVTAHVKYNEGP
+460 VSARVRYDEGP
-473 DSKTFNLCIQCGDWT
+473 DTRLFHISMQNNADGNLWD
-488 GIDVAAS
+488 GIDNAGSA
-495 VTAQKGEWATIT
+495 TAKRGEWTTIT
-507 GTYTIPEDADM
+507 GSYTIPNDADLSY
-518 SSVGCFIETA
+518 SSIFVETN
-528 WTSDPDPVN
+528 WTPEQDPDT
-537 DLFDF
+537 DLIDF
-542 YVDDVSVTVEAEEPG
+542 YVDDVSVTVEVEEPD

-615 IQGQKVQVSAK
+615 SQGQKVQVSA
-626 VKYNDGPASKTFN
+626 T
-639 FCIQCGD
+639 
-646 WRGIDVVGSV
+646 
-656 TAQKGQW
+656 
-663 ATITGTYTIPND
+663 
-675 ADMSYVG
+675 
-682 CFIETAWTATPDPT
+682 
-696 NDLFD
+696 
-701 FYVDDV
+701 
-707 SVTVEAEE
+707 
-715 PGYGIIVNGG
+715 
-725 FENGSE
+725 
-731 PWAVQEAST
+731 
-740 LEIVTEEAFSGS
+740 
-752 YSAKISDRT
+752 
-761 NTASG
+761 
-766 PKQVLTGQLIQGQ
+766 
-779 KVQVS
+779 
-784 AKVKYNDGPASKTFN
+784 VKYNDGPASKTFN

-1166 DNVNYQDNGGTGFA
+1166 ENVNYQDNGGTGFA

-1597 EVNNRAVTDIQNGDW
+1597 EVNNRTVTDIQNGDW

-1734 VDAFQKALD
+1734 VDAFQKALT

-1854 LIGTAQDMDLTGYTA
+1854 LIGAAQDMDLTGYTA

>member
-32 TSDSGN
+32 ASDSGN

-106 GESDYGSGSWAA
+106 GESDYGNGSWAA

-368 SSVSTTADTATQ
+368 RSVSTAADTATQ
-380 NAAAVEAQPT
+380 NAAAAEAQPT

-402 NGGFEDGSEPWT
+402 NGGFEDGTENWA
-414 TQESATLEL
+414 TQQTATLTPVDEDGNTVL
-423 VTEEA
+423 
-428 YSGSTSLK
+428 L
-436 VSDRTDTA
+436 VSDRTNTA

-449 DLTGQLTAGQQ
+449 LLTGKVHAGQTIY
-460 VEVTAHVKYNEGP
+460 VSARVRYDEGP
-473 DSKTFNLCIQCGDWT
+473 DTRLFHISMQNNADGNLWD
-488 GIDVAAS
+488 GIDNAGSA
-495 VTAQKGEWATIT
+495 TAKRGEWTTIT
-507 GTYTIPEDADM
+507 GSYTIPNDADLSY
-518 SSVGCFIETA
+518 SSIFVETN
-528 WTSDPDPVN
+528 WTPEQDPDT
-537 DLFDF
+537 DLIDF
-542 YVDDVSVTVEAEEPG
+542 YVDDVSVTVEVEEPD

-615 IQGQKVQVSAK
+615 SQGQKVQVSAT

-682 CFIETAWTATPDPT
+682 CFIETAWTAT
-696 NDLFD
+696 
-701 FYVDDV
+701 
-707 SVTVEAEE
+707 
-715 PGYGIIVNGG
+715 
-725 FENGSE
+725 
-731 PWAVQEAST
+731 
-740 LEIVTEEAFSGS
+740 
-752 YSAKISDRT
+752 
-761 NTASG
+761 
-766 PKQVLTGQLIQGQ
+766 
-779 KVQVS
+779 
-784 AKVKYNDGPASKTFN
+784 
-799 FCIQCGDW
+799 
-807 RGIDVVGSVT
+807 
-817 AQKGQWA
+817 
-824 TITGTYTIPNDA
+824 
-836 DMSYVGC
+836 
-843 FIETAWTAAPD
+843 PD

-1149 EATYT
+1149 DATYT

-1678 NLFMVFTGDDQAENL
+1678 NLFLVFTGDDQAENL

-1734 VDAFQKALD
+1734 VDAFQKALT

-1776 QGDKTMLELLIHR
+1776 QGDKAMLELLIHK

-1854 LIGTAQDMDLTGYTA
+1854 LIGAAQDMDLTGYTA

-1898 VNDAVAALQSAMDGL
+1898 VDDAVAALQSAMDGL

>member
-38 ETFTNPVM
+38 QTFTNPVM

-106 GESDYGSGSWAA
+106 GESDYGNGSWAA

-153 RSEFSGYLHD
+153 RSEFNGYLHD

-250 QEVCWRA
+250 QEICWRA

-368 SSVSTTADTATQ
+368 SSVSTAADTATQ

-402 NGGFEDGSEPWT
+402 NGGFEDGTEPWAV
-414 TQESATLEL
+414 QEAATLTPVDEDGNTVL
-423 VTEEA
+423 
-428 YSGSTSLK
+428 L
-436 VSDRTDTA
+436 VSDRTNTA

-449 DLTGQLTAGQQ
+449 LLTGKVHAGQTIY
-460 VEVTAHVKYNEGP
+460 VSARVRYDEGP
-473 DSKTFNLCIQCGDWT
+473 DTRLFHISMQNNADGNLWD
-488 GIDVAAS
+488 GIDNAGSA
-495 VTAQKGEWATIT
+495 TAKRGEWTTIT
-507 GTYTIPEDADM
+507 GSYTIPNDADLSY
-518 SSVGCFIETA
+518 SSIFVETN
-528 WTSDPDPVN
+528 WTPEQDPDT
-537 DLFDF
+537 DLIDF
-542 YVDDVSVTVEAEEPG
+542 YVDDVSVTVEVEEPD

-615 IQGQKVQVSAK
+615 SQGQKVQVSA
-626 VKYNDGPASKTFN
+626 T
-639 FCIQCGD
+639 
-646 WRGIDVVGSV
+646 
-656 TAQKGQW
+656 
-663 ATITGTYTIPND
+663 
-675 ADMSYVG
+675 
-682 CFIETAWTATPDPT
+682 
-696 NDLFD
+696 
-701 FYVDDV
+701 
-707 SVTVEAEE
+707 
-715 PGYGIIVNGG
+715 
-725 FENGSE
+725 
-731 PWAVQEAST
+731 
-740 LEIVTEEAFSGS
+740 
-752 YSAKISDRT
+752 
-761 NTASG
+761 
-766 PKQVLTGQLIQGQ
+766 
-779 KVQVS
+779 
-784 AKVKYNDGPASKTFN
+784 VKYNDGPASKTFN

-1166 DNVNYQDNGGTGFA
+1166 ENVNYQDNGGTGFA

-1597 EVNNRAVTDIQNGDW
+1597 EVNNRTVTDIQNGDW

-1734 VDAFQKALD
+1734 VDAFQKALT

-1854 LIGTAQDMDLTGYTA
+1854 LIGAAQDMDLTGYTA

>member
-32 TSDSGN
+32 ISDSGN

-106 GESDYGSGSWAA
+106 GESDYGNGSWAA
-118 SIRHYNGKYYVSF
+118 SIRYYNGKYYVSF

-153 RSEFSGYLHD
+153 RSEFDGYLHD

-280 DNAGV
+280 DSAGV

-304 DHSSVGRIPV
+304 DHGSVGRIPV

-325 VFGDENGQAPVEMD
+325 VFGDENGQAPVEMN

-368 SSVSTTADTATQ
+368 SSESTTADTATQ

-390 ADQEAERMELIV
+390 ADHEAERMELIV
-402 NGGFEDGSEPWT
+402 NGGFEDGTENWA
-414 TQESATLEL
+414 TQQTATLTPVDEDGNTVL
-423 VTEEA
+423 
-428 YSGSTSLK
+428 L
-436 VSDRTDTA
+436 VSDRTNTA

-449 DLTGQLTAGQQ
+449 LLTGKVHAGQTIY
-460 VEVTAHVKYNEGP
+460 VSARVRYDEGP
-473 DSKTFNLCIQCGDWT
+473 DTKQFHISMQNNADGNLWD
-488 GIDVAAS
+488 GIDNAGSA
-495 VTAQKGEWATIT
+495 TAKRGEWTTIT
-507 GTYTIPEDADM
+507 GSYTIPNDADLSY
-518 SSVGCFIETA
+518 SSIFVETN
-528 WTSDPDPVN
+528 WTPEQDPDT
-537 DLFDF
+537 DLIDF
-542 YVDDVSVTVEAEEPG
+542 YVDDVSVTVEVEEPD

-615 IQGQKVQVSAK
+615 SQGQKVQVSAQ

-701 FYVDDV
+701 
-707 SVTVEAEE
+707 
-715 PGYGIIVNGG
+715 I
-725 FENGSE
+725 
-731 PWAVQEAST
+731 
-740 LEIVTEEAFSGS
+740 
-752 YSAKISDRT
+752 
-761 NTASG
+761 
-766 PKQVLTGQLIQGQ
+766 
-779 KVQVS
+779 
-784 AKVKYNDGPASKTFN
+784 
-799 FCIQCGDW
+799 
-807 RGIDVVGSVT
+807 
-817 AQKGQWA
+817 
-824 TITGTYTIPNDA
+824 
-836 DMSYVGC
+836 
-843 FIETAWTAAPD
+843 
-854 PTNDLFDFYVDDV
+854 YVDDV

-1074 YFHVSD
+1074 SFHVSD

-1149 EATYT
+1149 DATYT

-1362 GHALIDGSTPGTQGV
+1362 GHALIDGSTPGVQGV

-1459 NHSAVEGY
+1459 NHSSVEGY

-1678 NLFMVFTGDDQAENL
+1678 NLFLVFTGDDQAENL

-1734 VDAFQKALD
+1734 VDAFQKALT

-1776 QGDKTMLELLIHR
+1776 QGDKTMLELLIHK

-1854 LIGTAQDMDLTGYTA
+1854 LIGTAQGMDLTGYTA

-1898 VNDAVAALQSAMDGL
+1898 VDDAVAALQSAMDGL
-1913 TAEGDVQPSEKPQ
+1913 TAEGDVQPSEEPQ
-1926 ESQKPEQ
+1926 ESQK
-1933 TQAPEATDQP
+1933 PEATDQP